1 MARKVMSDY
10 ALTHDEHGKI
20 LNEKIFPRSGLLQKT
35 SFDHPNAII
44 LAGQPGAGK
53 GGLAK
58 VAQLELIGDVV
69 KIDPDE
75 LRDFHPQVRA
85 IRNAHPYTW
94 SGYTHPD
101 ASQWADELLQATIE
115 GRKNLIFDTTLSNGQ
130 WSSELIKDLQSRGYH
145 VEVRAMAAHKLESEH
160 GVDARFAQQLDLE
173 GHGRYVPEGA
183 REAIYTK
190 LPISLDTVH
199 EQTSAPIRIFNRQG
213 AEVYDSRTDAR
224 PPGQVLEQARNAWF
238 KDPVATQ
245 KLRESWQQQAD
256 WHRDLPEHAQAIP
269 KSDPALR
276 AKLLAEHAELHVSD
290 GVNSRLE
297 GIATIDELVRPGAPP
312 ARVPVPEPE
321 IPGLRRAGMTAGLAG
336 LGVAAT
342 AYDASQTGERVGTL
356 LAQDNLTAARSEALH
371 FAARGTGGWA
381 GGAAAAA
388 VVGTTG
394 AGPVALVVA
403 DGYLFS
409 AAADKAATLWDNR
422 QIYTQTDK
430 QGVSWEFNGSQWLR
444 QEKADLQ
451 DDGVDTP
458 QKQGMFALPEKAREL
473 NYHASGEATEQALGK
488 VQPSNPYVQP
498 SSETDAAH
506 LYARDWRHDP
516 ASGQWSRMVAD
527 EVDRN
532 DRPIWTVDPA
542 STERNAAL
550 DQQAAQV
557 VDANIAR
564 GPAAIAATYQAAY
577 QRNGWGDF
585 GPVPAAVQT
594 ALNPDSLQAS
604 DGKQYQRDTQGQWRH
619 DGVAAEGNVPLEL
632 NATRERLQPALEQ
645 HAQALAQMP
654 ARQTPTPQQQDQ
666 ANTEATYAAY
676 GVAPNGQTADA
687 IQLAV
692 QRTREA
698 NGIDAATSSL
708 ALERDAT
715 GQYSVDSPIQHL
727 SRGADG
733 LVRVAATTS
742 TADIH
747 QALGEVQ
754 SLRQEQPPSAGAP
767 DLRIDAQSPQ
777 ERDAYEQA
785 LREANR
791 QGVSTQ
797 EAQQVAS
804 FAATAVT
811 APHVDET
818 RAPQAAIDA
827 QRDRD
832 VARAAEQ
839 PAVAEAGTPAPVV
852 MPVPVNAPLP
862 EDVRPVAK
870 PAEPKP
876 EPVQQRKPQETQ
888 APEVASPPTAGAV
901 QPKAEAS
908 VPTAA
913 SASAP
918 SAGPASS
925 VSTSPDQAPT
935 QAAAPV
941 SPASHEV
948 EVLRLGDRGQEVEF
962 LQYRLQ
968 QVDARGP
975 NCQAVPQ
982 DGHYGPETEHAV
994 RQFQQDQGLP
1004 ATGVAGQDLDA
1015 ALSQAQS
1022 ARRDALKPTAPT
1034 LANGPVEQGSE
1045 QQARVGTPQ
1054 NDAPSAVPLQAEQQE
1069 AMQASSPAIPT
1080 QSEVPAQIVLPER
1093 QPAAY
1098 ASSPGLGGTTARSNA
1113 HEHDED
1119 RVEQARPF
1127 QDAAQQAFPSDHR
1140 DYALFSAIQAQLP
1153 KGTSDEKT
1161 AEVLHAVK
1169 ESGIER
1175 AAELRK
1181 VIIQDDV
1188 AFVFGKTPGFHSETS
1203 LNTPSPGI
1211 NETLQKTEALD
1222 QQRAQEMVQ
1231 FQREREEIDKNPT
1244 GPVMTLA
1251 ARSQQQGMSDA
1262 SSGDGGGGGGN
1273 G

>member
-1 MARKVMSDY
+1 MK
-10 ALTHDEHGKI
+10 
-20 LNEKIFPRSGLLQKT
+20 
-35 SFDHPNAII
+35 
-44 LAGQPGAGK
+44 
-53 GGLAK
+53 
-58 VAQLELIGDVV
+58 
-69 KIDPDE
+69 
-75 LRDFHPQVRA
+75 
-85 IRNAHPYTW
+85 
-94 SGYTHPD
+94 
-101 ASQWADELLQATIE
+101 
-115 GRKNLIFDTTLSNGQ
+115 
-130 WSSELIKDLQSRGYH
+130 
-145 VEVRAMAAHKLESEH
+145 
-160 GVDARFAQQLDLE
+160 
-173 GHGRYVPEGA
+173 
-183 REAIYTK
+183 
-190 LPISLDTVH
+190 
-199 EQTSAPIRIFNRQG
+199 
-213 AEVYDSRTDAR
+213 
-224 PPGQVLEQARNAWF
+224 PP
-238 KDPVATQ
+238 T
-245 KLRESWQQQAD
+245 
-256 WHRDLPEHAQAIP
+256 EHAQAGQE
-269 KSDPALR
+269 R
-276 AKLLAEHAELHVSD
+276 W
-290 GVNSRLE
+290 
-297 GIATIDELVRPGAPP
+297 DEWQGRNIQPM
-312 ARVPVPEPE
+312 PEPE

-371 FAARGTGGWA
+371 FSARGIGGWA
-381 GGAAAAA
+381 GGTAAAA

-409 AAADKAATLWDNR
+409 AAADKAVTLWDNR

-430 QGVSWEFNGSQWLR
+430 QGVSWEFNGNQWLR
-444 QEKADLQ
+444 QEKADLPN
-451 DDGVDTP
+451 DGVDAP
-458 QKQGMFALPEKAREL
+458 QKQAMFALPEKAREL
-473 NYHASGEATEQALGK
+473 NYHASSEATEQALGK

-498 SSETDAAH
+498 SSEADAAH

-527 EVDRN
+527 DVDRN
-532 DRPIWTVDPA
+532 DRPVWTVDPA
-542 STERNAAL
+542 SPERSAGL

-557 VDANIAR
+557 VDANIAH

-577 QRNGWGDF
+577 QRNGWDDF
-585 GPVPAAVQT
+585 GPVPSAVQA

-676 GVAPNGQTADA
+676 GVAPNAQAAGA

-708 ALERDAT
+708 ALQRDAT

-727 SRGADG
+727 RRDADG
-733 LVRVAATTS
+733 AVRVAATTS
-742 TADIH
+742 TDEIH

-797 EAQQVAS
+797 EAQQFAS
-804 FAATAVT
+804 FAATTVA
-811 APHVDET
+811 AARVDET
-818 RAPQAAIDA
+818 QAPQAAIDV

-832 VARAAEQ
+832 AARTPEV
-839 PAVAEAGTPAPVV
+839 PVVAETATPAPVM
-852 MPVPVNAPLP
+852 MPGPVNAQTREEPSQ
-862 EDVRPVAK
+862 VAK
-870 PAEPKP
+870 RAEPKP
-876 EPVQQRKPQETQ
+876 EPAPQREPQEDQ
-888 APEVASPPTAGAV
+888 ASEVAAPSTAVPV
-901 QPKAEAS
+901 QPKAEAF
-908 VPTAA
+908 VPTTAIA
-913 SASAP
+913 SAQSIG
-918 SAGPASS
+918 SASS
-925 VSTSPDQAPT
+925 AATPLDQKSP

-948 EVLRLGDRGQEVEF
+948 EGLRLGDRGQEVEF

-975 NCQAVPQ
+975 NGQAVPQ

-994 RQFQQDQGLP
+994 RQFQQDQGLL
-1004 ATGVAGQDLDA
+1004 ATGIAGQDLDE
-1015 ALSQAQS
+1015 ALSQAQN
-1022 ARRDALKPTAPT
+1022 ARREALKPTAS
-1034 LANGPVEQGSE
+1034 ASSNGPVEQGSE
-1045 QQARVGTPQ
+1045 QQAQGVASQ

-1069 AMQASSPAIPT
+1069 AMQATLPPTPTPTPT

-1093 QPAAY
+1093 TSSSY
-1098 ASSPGLGGTTARSNA
+1098 TSSPSFGGTGGRSDAGVN
-1113 HEHDED
+1113 DED
-1119 RVEQARPF
+1119 RVEQIRPS
-1127 QDAAQQAFPSDHR
+1127 QDVAQQAFPSDHR

-1153 KGTSDEKT
+1153 RGTSDEKT
-1161 AEVLHAVK
+1161 AEVLQAVK

-1175 AAELRK
+1175 ADELRK
-1181 VIIQDDV
+1181 VTIQDDV

-1231 FQREREEIDKNPT
+1231 FKRERDEIDKEPT

-1251 ARSQQQGMSDA
+1251 ARSQQQTMSEAPA
-1262 SSGDGGGGGGN
+1262 SDGGG
-1273 G
+1273 

>member
-1 MARKVMSDY
+1 MADESDVLPKGIHEQILREQI
-10 ALTHDEHGKI
+10 LTAPDFINSTAQQQPKAVI
-20 LNEKIFPRSGLLQKT
+20 LG
-35 SFDHPNAII
+35 
-44 LAGQPGAGK
+44 GQPGAGK
-53 GGLAK
+53 GGL
-58 VAQLELIGDVV
+58 VAQAKAELDQNAVT
-69 KIDPDE
+69 IDPDE
-75 LRDFHPQVRA
+75 LRRYHPRVADFR
-85 IRNAHPYTW
+85 RENPYEW
-94 SGYTHPD
+94 SGRTHKD
-101 ASQWADELLQATIE
+101 ASSWADELRMAATAE
-115 GRKNLIFDTTLSNGQ
+115 KKNLIFDTTLSDGK
-130 WSSELIKDLQSRGYH
+130 WASETLIKGLQEQGYE
-145 VEVRAMAAHKLESEH
+145 VEVRAVASPKLESEH
-160 GVDARFAQQLDLE
+160 GVDERFTANTDRQ
-173 GHGRYVPEGA
+173 GYGRHVPEGA
-183 REAIYTK
+183 RDAIYGK
-190 LPISLDTVH
+190 LPVSLDTIHTNSNV
-199 EQTSAPIRIFNRQG
+199 PIRIFNREG
-213 AEVYDSRTDAR
+213 IELYDSRTDAR
-224 PPGQVLEQARNAWF
+224 MPGQAMEEARNARL
-238 KDPVATQ
+238 KDPAFTEH
-245 KLRESWQQQAD
+245 LREAWQKQVD
-256 WHRDLPEHAQAIP
+256 WHRDLPEHVQAIP
-269 KSDPALR
+269 KSDPAVQ
-276 AKLLAEHAELHVSD
+276 AKLLEEHAKLRVSD
-290 GVNSRLE
+290 VVASRME

-312 ARVPVPEPE
+312 ARVPVPELE

-342 AYDASQTGERVGTL
+342 AYDASQAGERVGTL

-371 FAARGTGGWA
+371 FAARGAGGWA
-381 GGAAAAA
+381 GGAATAA

-409 AAADKAATLWDNR
+409 AAADKAVTLWDNR
-422 QIYTQTDK
+422 HIYTQTDK

-451 DDGVDTP
+451 NDGADTP
-458 QKQGMFALPEKAREL
+458 QKQGMFALPERAREL
-473 NYHASGEATEQALGK
+473 NYHASSEATEQALGK
-488 VQPSNPYVQP
+488 AQPSNPYVQP
-498 SSETDAAH
+498 SSDADAAH

-516 ASGQWSRMVAD
+516 ASGQWSRMIAD

-532 DRPIWTVDPA
+532 DRPVWTVDPA
-542 STERNAAL
+542 SPERSAAL
-550 DQQAAQV
+550 NQQAAQV

-577 QRNGWGDF
+577 QRNGWDDF
-585 GPVPAAVQT
+585 GPLPAAVQA

-645 HAQALAQMP
+645 HAQAMAQMP
-654 ARQTPTPQQQDQ
+654 ARQTPTLQQQDQ

-676 GVAPNGQTADA
+676 GVAPNAQTAGA

-692 QRTREA
+692 QKTREA

-733 LVRVAATTS
+733 VVRVAATTS
-742 TADIH
+742 TDEIH

-754 SLRQEQPPSAGAP
+754 SLRQEQPPSTGAP
-767 DLRIDAQSPQ
+767 ELRIDAQSPQ

-804 FAATAVT
+804 FAATTVT
-811 APHVDET
+811 APRVDESQ
-818 RAPQAAIDA
+818 APQAAIDV

-832 VARAAEQ
+832 VARTPDAPAAAAEM
-839 PAVAEAGTPAPVV
+839 ATPAPVV
-852 MPVPVNAPLP
+852 MPASVNAPLP

-876 EPVQQRKPQETQ
+876 ESVPQRESEETRT
-888 APEVASPPTAGAV
+888 PEVAAPSAADAV
-901 QPKAEAS
+901 KPKAEA
-908 VPTAA
+908 VGPPTA
-913 SASAP
+913 SGSAP
-918 SAGPASS
+918 SVGSPSS
-925 VSTSPDQAPT
+925 ALTSREETPT
-935 QAAAPV
+935 QATVPTPP
-941 SPASHEV
+941 SFQEV
-948 EVLRLGDRGQEVEF
+948 EGLRLGDRGQEVEF

-975 NCQAVPQ
+975 DGQAVPQ

-1015 ALSQAQS
+1015 ALSQAQHT
-1022 ARRDALKPTAPT
+1022 RREALKPTAPAS
-1034 LANGPVEQGSE
+1034 ANGAVEQGSE
-1045 QQARVGTPQ
+1045 QQARVVTPQ
-1054 NDAPSAVPLQAEQQE
+1054 NEAPSAVPLQATQPEV
-1069 AMQASSPAIPT
+1069 AQATLPATPT
-1080 QSEVPAQIVLPER
+1080 QSEMPAQIVLPER
-1093 QPAAY
+1093 TTSSY
-1098 ASSPGLGGTTARSNA
+1098 VSSPSFGGAGGRPSPGMN
-1113 HEHDED
+1113 DED
-1119 RVEQARPF
+1119 RVEQARPS
-1127 QDAAQQAFPSDHR
+1127 QDVAQQAFPSDHR

-1161 AEVLHAVK
+1161 TEVLHAVK

-1175 AAELRK
+1175 ADQLRK
-1181 VIIQDDV
+1181 VTIQDDV
-1188 AFVFGKTPGFHSETS
+1188 AFVFGKTPGFHSEVA

-1211 NETLQKTEALD
+1211 KETLQKTEALD
-1222 QQRAQEMVQ
+1222 QQRTQEMVQ
-1231 FQREREEIDKNPT
+1231 FQRERGEIDKNPT

-1251 ARSQQQGMSDA
+1251 ARSQQQMMSDA
-1262 SSGDGGGGGGN
+1262 SSGDGGGG
-1273 G
+1273 

>member
-1 MARKVMSDY
+1 MADSTDELPKDIHEKVLREQILSSKNFTS
-10 ALTHDEHGKI
+10 AITHDQPK
-20 LNEKIFPRSGLLQKT
+20 
-35 SFDHPNAII
+35 AII

-53 GGLAK
+53 GGLVWGA
-58 VAQLELIGDVV
+58 LNELNGDAVT
-69 KIDPDE
+69 IDPDE
-75 LRDFHPQVRA
+75 LRLYHPRTDEFQ
-85 IRNAHPYTW
+85 RNNPYEW
-94 SGYTHPD
+94 SGRTHRD
-101 ASQWADELLQATIE
+101 ASAWADELRVAATAE
-115 GRKNLIFDTTLSNGQ
+115 KKNLIFDTTLSDGK
-130 WSSELIKDLQSRGYH
+130 WASETLIKGLQEQGYE
-145 VEVRAMAAHKLESEH
+145 VEVRAVASPKLESEH
-160 GVDARFAQQLDLE
+160 GVDSRFTANTDRQ
-173 GHGRYVPEGA
+173 GYGRHVPEGA
-183 REAIYTK
+183 RDAIYGK
-190 LPISLDTVH
+190 LPVSLDTIHANSNV
-199 EQTSAPIRIFNRQG
+199 PIRIFNREG
-213 AEVYDSRTDAR
+213 IELYDSRADAR
-224 PPGQVLEQARNAWF
+224 MPGQAMEEARNARL
-238 KDPVATQ
+238 KDPAFTEH
-245 KLRESWQQQAD
+245 LREAWQKQVD
-256 WHRDLPEHAQAIP
+256 WHRDLPDRVQEIP
-269 KSDPALR
+269 KSDPAVQ
-276 AKLLAEHAELHVSD
+276 AKLLEEHAKLRVSD
-290 GVNSRLE
+290 VVASRME

-342 AYDASQTGERVGTL
+342 AYDASQAGERVGTL

-371 FAARGTGGWA
+371 FAARGAGGWA

-498 SSETDAAH
+498 SSEADAAH

-516 ASGQWSRMVAD
+516 ASGQWSRMIAD
-527 EVDRN
+527 DVDRN

-542 STERNAAL
+542 SPERNAAL

-585 GPVPAAVQT
+585 GPVPAAVQA

-676 GVAPNGQTADA
+676 GVAPNAKTAGA

-742 TADIH
+742 TDEIH

-767 DLRIDAQSPQ
+767 ELRIDAQSPQ

-797 EAQQVAS
+797 EAQQVAG
-804 FAATAVT
+804 FAATTVT

-818 RAPQAAIDA
+818 QAPQAAIDV

-832 VARAAEQ
+832 VARTPDA
-839 PAVAEAGTPAPVV
+839 PAVAETATPAPVV
-852 MPVPVNAPLP
+852 MPASVNAPLP

-870 PAEPKP
+870 SAEPKP
-876 EPVQQRKPQETQ
+876 EPVPQREPQETRT
-888 APEVASPPTAGAV
+888 PEVAAPPTAGAV
-901 QPKAEAS
+901 QPKAEAVAPPS
-908 VPTAA
+908 A
-913 SASAP
+913 SASVP
-918 SAGPASS
+918 SVGSAASTL
-925 VSTSPDQAPT
+925 TSREEAST
-935 QAAAPV
+935 QATVPTT
-941 SPASHEV
+941 PALSEV
-948 EVLRLGDRGQEVEF
+948 EGLRLGDQGQEVEF

-975 NCQAVPQ
+975 NGQAVPQ

-1004 ATGVAGQDLDA
+1004 ATGVAGPDLDA

-1045 QQARVGTPQ
+1045 QQARVVTPQ
-1054 NDAPSAVPLQAEQQE
+1054 NNAPSAVPLQAVQQE
-1069 AMQASSPAIPT
+1069 AMQASSPAIPM

-1098 ASSPGLGGTTARSNA
+1098 ASSPGFGGTTARSNA

-1119 RVEQARPF
+1119 RVEQARPL

-1211 NETLQKTEALD
+1211 NETLQKTEAMD

-1251 ARSQQQGMSDA
+1251 AHSQQQAMSG
-1262 SSGDGGGGGGN
+1262 GDGGGGDGG

>member
-1 MARKVMSDY
+1 MNGSISAQDAIDRIRQNPGDYQTPESLRSLAAQVDANASGKVTVLYSGPAAKDIWSTDVIGSMIDSGEDIRVIDKSQASKFLNSREFY
-10 ALTHDEHGKI
+10 TALADIYEI
-20 LNEKIFPRSGLLQKT
+20 SPRELIEGSHRGPATEWLYHPTQGPWADASGRFADAT
-35 SFDHPNAII
+35 VGEVHAIVGDAQPSRVFGEIEVPRI
-44 LAGQPGAGK
+44 LANPNVTSIEGLPREALVGVKDRLGQQA
-53 GGLAK
+53 AF
-58 VAQLELIGDVV
+58 ELIVARAREHEGM
-69 KIDPDE
+69 
-75 LRDFHPQVRA
+75 LRIPATD
-85 IRNAHPYTW
+85 
-94 SGYTHPD
+94 D
-101 ASQWADELLQATIE
+101 ALRENKVLRLDNREYFRGTAIE
-115 GRKNLIFDTTLSNGQ
+115 GTSRALDQSTLPLSQ
-130 WSSELIKDLQSRGYH
+130 RMK
-145 VEVRAMAAHKLESEH
+145 
-160 GVDARFAQQLDLE
+160 
-173 GHGRYVPEGA
+173 
-183 REAIYTK
+183 
-190 LPISLDTVH
+190 
-199 EQTSAPIRIFNRQG
+199 
-213 AEVYDSRTDAR
+213 
-224 PPGQVLEQARNAWF
+224 PP
-238 KDPVATQ
+238 T
-245 KLRESWQQQAD
+245 
-256 WHRDLPEHAQAIP
+256 EHAQAGQQ
-269 KSDPALR
+269 R
-276 AKLLAEHAELHVSD
+276 W
-290 GVNSRLE
+290 
-297 GIATIDELVRPGAPP
+297 DEWQGRNIQTT
-312 ARVPVPEPE
+312 PEPE

-371 FAARGTGGWA
+371 FGARGVGGWA

-409 AAADKAATLWDNR
+409 AAADKAVTLWDNR

-430 QGVSWEFNGSQWLR
+430 EGVSWEFNGNQWLR
-444 QEKADLQ
+444 QEKADLPS
-451 DDGVDTP
+451 DGVDAP
-458 QKQGMFALPEKAREL
+458 QKQAMFALPEKAREL
-473 NYHASGEATEQALGK
+473 NYHASSEATEQALGK

-498 SSETDAAH
+498 SSEADAAH

-516 ASGQWSRMVAD
+516 ASGQWSRMIAD
-527 EVDRN
+527 DVDRN
-532 DRPIWTVDPA
+532 DRPVWTVDPA
-542 STERNAAL
+542 SPERSAAL

-557 VDANIAR
+557 VEANIAR
-564 GPAAIAATYQAAY
+564 GPAAIAATYQAAH
-577 QRNGWGDF
+577 QRNGWEDF

-666 ANTEATYAAY
+666 VNTEATYAAY
-676 GVAPNGQTADA
+676 GVAPNAQTADA

-692 QRTREA
+692 QRTRDA

-727 SRGADG
+727 RRDADG
-733 LVRVAATTS
+733 AVRVAATTS
-742 TADIH
+742 ADEIH
-747 QALGEVQ
+747 QAIGEVHL
-754 SLRQEQPPSAGAP
+754 LRQEQPPSAGAP
-767 DLRIDAQSPQ
+767 ELRIDAQSPQ

-804 FAATAVT
+804 FAATTVT

-818 RAPQAAIDA
+818 QAPQAAIDA
-827 QRDRD
+827 QRDRN
-832 VARAAEQ
+832 VAYTPEVPVVVETA
-839 PAVAEAGTPAPVV
+839 TPAPVV
-852 MPVPVNAPLP
+852 MPASANAPSP

-870 PAEPKP
+870 PAESKP
-876 EPVQQRKPQETQ
+876 EPVPQREPQEIRT
-888 APEVASPPTAGAV
+888 PEVAAPPTAGAV
-901 QPKAEAS
+901 QPKAETVGPALAS
-908 VPTAA
+908 V
-913 SASAP
+913 SAP

-925 VSTSPDQAPT
+925 TSTAPDQAPT

-948 EVLRLGDRGQEVEF
+948 EGLRLGDRGQEVEF

-975 NCQAVPQ
+975 DGQAVPQ

-994 RQFQQDQGLP
+994 RQFQQDQGVP
-1004 ATGVAGQDLDA
+1004 ATGIAGQDLDA

-1022 ARRDALKPTAPT
+1022 ARRDALKPTAPAS
-1034 LANGPVEQGSE
+1034 ANGPVEQGSE
-1045 QQARVGTPQ
+1045 QQAQGVAPQ
-1054 NDAPSAVPLQAEQQE
+1054 NGAPSAVPLQAEQQE
-1069 AMQASSPAIPT
+1069 AVRAPSPAIPT

-1098 ASSPGLGGTTARSNA
+1098 ASSPGFGGTTARSNA

-1119 RVEQARPF
+1119 RVEQARPL

-1140 DYALFSAIQAQLP
+1140 DYALFSAIQARLP

-1175 AAELRK
+1175 ADELRK
-1181 VIIQDDV
+1181 VTIQDDV

-1211 NETLQKTEALD
+1211 NDTLQKTEALD
-1222 QQRAQEMVQ
+1222 QQRAQEMAQ
-1231 FQREREEIDKNPT
+1231 FQREREEIDKSPN
-1244 GPVMTLA
+1244 GPVMTMA
-1251 ARSQQQGMSDA
+1251 ARSQQQAMSDT
-1262 SSGDGGGGGGN
+1262 SSGDGGGG
-1273 G
+1273 

>member
-1 MARKVMSDY
+1 MNGSISAQDAIDRIRQNPGDYQTPESLRSLAAQVDANASGKVTVLYSGPAAKDIWSTDVIGSMIESGEDIRVIDKSQASKFLNSREFY
-10 ALTHDEHGKI
+10 TALADIYEI
-20 LNEKIFPRSGLLQKT
+20 SPRELIDGSHRGPATEWLYHPTQGPWADASGRFADAT
-35 SFDHPNAII
+35 VGEVHAIVGDAQPSRVFGEIEVPRI
-44 LAGQPGAGK
+44 LANPNVSSIEGLPREALAGVKDRLGQQA
-53 GGLAK
+53 AF
-58 VAQLELIGDVV
+58 ELIVARAREHEGM
-69 KIDPDE
+69 
-75 LRDFHPQVRA
+75 LRIPASD
-85 IRNAHPYTW
+85 
-94 SGYTHPD
+94 D
-101 ASQWADELLQATIE
+101 ALRENKVLRLDNREYFRGTAIE
-115 GRKNLIFDTTLSNGQ
+115 GTSKALDQSTLPLSQ
-130 WSSELIKDLQSRGYH
+130 RMS
-145 VEVRAMAAHKLESEH
+145 
-160 GVDARFAQQLDLE
+160 
-173 GHGRYVPEGA
+173 
-183 REAIYTK
+183 
-190 LPISLDTVH
+190 
-199 EQTSAPIRIFNRQG
+199 
-213 AEVYDSRTDAR
+213 
-224 PPGQVLEQARNAWF
+224 PP
-238 KDPVATQ
+238 T
-245 KLRESWQQQAD
+245 
-256 WHRDLPEHAQAIP
+256 EHAQAGQQ
-269 KSDPALR
+269 R
-276 AKLLAEHAELHVSD
+276 W
-290 GVNSRLE
+290 
-297 GIATIDELVRPGAPP
+297 DEWQGRNIQTT
-312 ARVPVPEPE
+312 PEPE

-371 FAARGTGGWA
+371 FAARGAGGWA
-381 GGAAAAA
+381 GGAATAA

-409 AAADKAATLWDNR
+409 AAADKAVTLWDNR

-451 DDGVDTP
+451 NDGADTP

-473 NYHASGEATEQALGK
+473 NYHASSEATEQALGK

-498 SSETDAAH
+498 SSEADAAH

-516 ASGQWSRMVAD
+516 ASGQWSRMIAD

-532 DRPIWTVDPA
+532 DRPVWTVDPA
-542 STERNAAL
+542 SPERSAAL

-577 QRNGWGDF
+577 QRNGWDDF
-585 GPVPAAVQT
+585 GPVPAAVQA
-594 ALNPDSLQAS
+594 ALNPDSQQAS
-604 DGKQYQRDTQGQWRH
+604 DGKQYQRDTQGQWQH

-645 HAQALAQMP
+645 HAQAMAQMP
-654 ARQTPTPQQQDQ
+654 ARQTPTAQQQDQ

-676 GVAPNGQTADA
+676 GVAPNAQTAGA

-727 SRGADG
+727 SRDADG
-733 LVRVAATTS
+733 VVRVAATTS
-742 TADIH
+742 TDEIH
-747 QALGEVQ
+747 QALGQVQ
-754 SLRQEQPPSAGAP
+754 SVRQEQPPSTGAP
-767 DLRIDAQSPQ
+767 ELRIDAQSPQ

-804 FAATAVT
+804 FAATTVT
-811 APHVDET
+811 APHVDNT
-818 RAPQAAIDA
+818 QAPQAAIDV

-832 VARAAEQ
+832 VAHTTDA
-839 PAVAEAGTPAPVV
+839 PAVAETATPAPVV
-852 MPVPVNAPLP
+852 MPASVNAPLP

-870 PAEPKP
+870 PTEPKP
-876 EPVQQRKPQETQ
+876 ESVPQRESQETRT
-888 APEVASPPTAGAV
+888 PEVAAPSAAGAV
-901 QPKAEAS
+901 QPKAEA
-908 VPTAA
+908 VAPA

-918 SAGPASS
+918 APSVGSPSSAL
-925 VSTSPDQAPT
+925 TSREETPT
-935 QAAAPV
+935 QATVPTP
-941 SPASHEV
+941 SASAEV
-948 EVLRLGDRGQEVEF
+948 EGLRLGDRGQEVEF

-975 NCQAVPQ
+975 NGQAVPQ

-994 RQFQQDQGLP
+994 RQFQQEQGLP

-1015 ALSQAQS
+1015 ALSQSQH
-1022 ARRDALKPTAPT
+1022 ARREALKPTAPAS
-1034 LANGPVEQGSE
+1034 ANGAVEQGSE
-1045 QQARVGTPQ
+1045 QQARVVTPQ
-1054 NDAPSAVPLQAEQQE
+1054 NEAPSAVPLQATQPEV
-1069 AMQASSPAIPT
+1069 AQATLPATPT
-1080 QSEVPAQIVLPER
+1080 QSEMPAPIVLPER
-1093 QPAAY
+1093 TTSSY
-1098 ASSPGLGGTTARSNA
+1098 VSSPSFGGAGGRPSPGMN
-1113 HEHDED
+1113 DED
-1119 RVEQARPF
+1119 RVEQARPS
-1127 QDAAQQAFPSDHR
+1127 QDVAQQAFPSDHR

-1161 AEVLHAVK
+1161 TEVLHAVK

-1175 AAELRK
+1175 ADQLRK
-1181 VIIQDDV
+1181 VTIQDDV
-1188 AFVFGKTPGFHSETS
+1188 AFVFGKTPGFHSEVA

-1211 NETLQKTEALD
+1211 KETLQKTEALD
-1222 QQRAQEMVQ
+1222 QQRAQEMAQ
-1231 FQREREEIDKNPT
+1231 FLREREEIDKNPT

-1251 ARSQQQGMSDA
+1251 AHSQQQAISDA
-1262 SSGDGGGGGGN
+1262 SSGGGDGGGG
-1273 G
+1273 

>member
-1 MARKVMSDY
+1 MK
-10 ALTHDEHGKI
+10 
-20 LNEKIFPRSGLLQKT
+20 
-35 SFDHPNAII
+35 
-44 LAGQPGAGK
+44 
-53 GGLAK
+53 
-58 VAQLELIGDVV
+58 
-69 KIDPDE
+69 
-75 LRDFHPQVRA
+75 
-85 IRNAHPYTW
+85 
-94 SGYTHPD
+94 
-101 ASQWADELLQATIE
+101 
-115 GRKNLIFDTTLSNGQ
+115 
-130 WSSELIKDLQSRGYH
+130 
-145 VEVRAMAAHKLESEH
+145 
-160 GVDARFAQQLDLE
+160 
-173 GHGRYVPEGA
+173 
-183 REAIYTK
+183 
-190 LPISLDTVH
+190 
-199 EQTSAPIRIFNRQG
+199 
-213 AEVYDSRTDAR
+213 
-224 PPGQVLEQARNAWF
+224 PP
-238 KDPVATQ
+238 T
-245 KLRESWQQQAD
+245 
-256 WHRDLPEHAQAIP
+256 EHAQAGQQ
-269 KSDPALR
+269 R
-276 AKLLAEHAELHVSD
+276 W
-290 GVNSRLE
+290 
-297 GIATIDELVRPGAPP
+297 DEWQGRNIQTT
-312 ARVPVPEPE
+312 PEPE

-356 LAQDNLTAARSEALH
+356 LAQDNLIAARSEALH
-371 FAARGTGGWA
+371 FAARGAGGWA

-388 VVGTTG
+388 VVDTSG

-409 AAADKAATLWDNR
+409 AAAEKAVTLWDNR

-451 DDGVDTP
+451 NGGADTP

-473 NYHASGEATEQALGK
+473 NYHASSEATEQALGK

-498 SSETDAAH
+498 SSDADAAH

-516 ASGQWSRMVAD
+516 ASGQWSRMIAD

-532 DRPIWTVDPA
+532 DRPVWTVDPA
-542 STERNAAL
+542 SPERSAAL
-550 DQQAAQV
+550 NQQAAQV

-577 QRNGWGDF
+577 RRNGWDDF

-604 DGKQYQRDTQGQWRH
+604 DGKQYQRDIQGQWRH
-619 DGVAAEGNVPLEL
+619 DGIAAEGNVPLEL

-645 HAQALAQMP
+645 HAQAMAQMP
-654 ARQTPTPQQQDQ
+654 ARQTPTAQQQDQ

-676 GVAPNGQTADA
+676 GVAPNAQNAGA

-733 LVRVAATTS
+733 VVRVAATTS
-742 TADIH
+742 TDEIH
-747 QALGEVQ
+747 QALGQVQ
-754 SLRQEQPPSAGAP
+754 SVRQEQPPSTGAP
-767 DLRIDAQSPQ
+767 ELRIDAQSPQ
-777 ERDAYEQA
+777 ERDAYDQA

-811 APHVDET
+811 APRVDENQ
-818 RAPQAAIDA
+818 APQAAIDA

-832 VARAAEQ
+832 IARAAEQ
-839 PAVAEAGTPAPVV
+839 PTVAEVGTHAPVATPAS
-852 MPVPVNAPLP
+852 VNAQTQEEPSQ
-862 EDVRPVAK
+862 VAK
-870 PAEPKP
+870 PAEPRP
-876 EPVQQRKPQETQ
+876 EPIPQRESQETRT
-888 APEVASPPTAGAV
+888 PEVAAPPTAGAV
-901 QPKAEAS
+901 RPKAEA
-908 VPTAA
+908 VDPPTA

-918 SAGPASS
+918 SVGSPSSALTSREEAS
-925 VSTSPDQAPT
+925 T
-935 QAAAPV
+935 QAIVPTTP
-941 SPASHEV
+941 SSHEV
-948 EVLRLGDRGQEVEF
+948 EGLRLGDRGQEVEF

-975 NCQAVPQ
+975 NGQAVPQ

-1004 ATGVAGQDLDA
+1004 ATGVAGPDLDE
-1015 ALSQAQS
+1015 ALSQAQH
-1022 ARRDALKPTAPT
+1022 ARRDALKPTEPT
-1034 LANGPVEQGSE
+1034 SANAAVEQGGE
-1045 QQARVGTPQ
+1045 QQAQGVAPQ

-1069 AMQASSPAIPT
+1069 AVRAPSPATAT
-1080 QSEVPAQIVLPER
+1080 QSEMPAQIVLPER
-1093 QPAAY
+1093 TSSSY
-1098 ASSPGLGGTTARSNA
+1098 ASSLGFDGTGGRSNA
-1113 HEHDED
+1113 AVNEED
-1119 RVEQARPF
+1119 RVEQVGPS
-1127 QDAAQQAFPSDHR
+1127 QDKAQQAFPSNHR

-1175 AAELRK
+1175 ADQLRK
-1181 VIIQDDV
+1181 VTIQDDV
-1188 AFVFGKTPGFHSETS
+1188 AFVFGKTPGFHSKTA

-1211 NETLQKTEALD
+1211 NETLQKAEALD
-1222 QQRAQEMVQ
+1222 QQRTQEMAQ

-1251 ARSQQQGMSDA
+1251 AHSQQKMMADA
-1262 SSGDGGGGGGN
+1262 SSGDGGGG
-1273 G
+1273 

>member
-1 MARKVMSDY
+1 MNEKESRLDNV
-10 ALTHDEHGKI
+10 EHRRLFEQKI
-20 LNEKIFPRSGLLQKT
+20 LDDAALETKT
-35 SFDHPNAII
+35 SFEHPKAII
-44 LAGQPGAGK
+44 LAGQPGSGK
-53 GGLAK
+53 GSLARAAD
-58 VAQLELIGDVV
+58 VELGRDVV
-69 KIDPDE
+69 LIDPDE
-75 LRDFHPQVRA
+75 LRNAHPEVSA
-85 IRNAHPYTW
+85 LRNAHPYTW

-101 ASQWADELLQATIE
+101 ASQWADELLQVTIE
-115 GRKNLIFDTTLSNGQ
+115 GKKNLIFDTTLSNGQ
-130 WSSELIKDLQSRGYH
+130 WSAELIKDLQSRGYD

-160 GVDARFAQQLDLE
+160 GVDSRFSQQLDRE
-173 GHGRYVPEGA
+173 GYGRYVPESH
-183 REAIYTK
+183 REVVYTR

-199 EQTSAPIRIFNRQG
+199 AQTTAPVRIFNRQG

-224 PPGQVLEQARNAWF
+224 PPGQALEAARNAWF
-238 KDPVATQ
+238 KDPAVTQ
-245 KLRESWQQQAD
+245 VLRESWQQQVD
-256 WHRDLPEHAQAIP
+256 WHRDLPAHVQDIP
-269 KSDPALR
+269 NAAPAVQEQV
-276 AKLLAEHAELHVSD
+276 LAEHAELHVSD

-312 ARVPVPEPE
+312 ARVPVPETE

-371 FAARGTGGWA
+371 FAARGAGGWA

-409 AAADKAATLWDNR
+409 AAADKAMTLWDNR

-444 QEKADLQ
+444 QEKADLPN
-451 DDGVDTP
+451 DGVDAS
-458 QKQGMFALPEKAREL
+458 QKQAMFALPEKAREL

-498 SSETDAAH
+498 SSEADAAH

-527 EVDRN
+527 DLDRN

-542 STERNAAL
+542 GPERSAAL
-550 DQQAAQV
+550 DQQAAEV

-564 GPAAIAATYQAAY
+564 GPAAIAATYQAAH
-577 QRNGWGDF
+577 QRNGWDDF
-585 GPVPAAVQT
+585 GPVPSAVQA

-604 DGKQYQRDTQGQWRH
+604 DRKQYQRDTQDQWRH
-619 DGVAAEGNVPLEL
+619 DGVAAEGNVPSEL

-666 ANTEATYAAY
+666 ANTEAAYAAY
-676 GVAPNGQTADA
+676 GVAPNAQTASA

-692 QRTREA
+692 QKTREA
-698 NGIDAATSSL
+698 NGIDAVTSSL

-727 SRGADG
+727 RRDADG
-733 LVRVAATTS
+733 AVRVAATTS
-742 TADIH
+742 TDEIH

-797 EAQQVAS
+797 EAQQFAS
-804 FAATAVT
+804 FAATTVT
-811 APHVDET
+811 AARVDET
-818 RAPQAAIDA
+818 QAPQAAIDV

-832 VARAAEQ
+832 VAHTPEV
-839 PAVAEAGTPAPVV
+839 PVVAETATQVPVATPAPVNMQV
-852 MPVPVNAPLP
+852 REEP
-862 EDVRPVAK
+862 RPVAN

-876 EPVQQRKPQETQ
+876 EPVPQREPQETQ
-888 APEVASPPTAGAV
+888 PPVVAAPSTVSAV
-901 QPKAEAS
+901 QPKAEAT
-908 VPTAA
+908 VPALA

-925 VSTSPDQAPT
+925 ASTSADQAPT

-948 EVLRLGDRGQEVEF
+948 EGLRLGDRGQEVEF
-962 LQYRLQ
+962 LQYRLL

-975 NCQAVPQ
+975 NGQAVPQ

-1004 ATGVAGQDLDA
+1004 ATGVAGPDLDE
-1015 ALSQAQS
+1015 ALSQAQH
-1022 ARRDALKPTAPT
+1022 ARREALKPTAPAS
-1034 LANGPVEQGSE
+1034 ANGPVEQGSE

-1069 AMQASSPAIPT
+1069 AMQATLPPT
-1080 QSEVPAQIVLPER
+1080 PTPTPTPTPSEVPAQIVLPER
-1093 QPAAY
+1093 TSSSY
-1098 ASSPGLGGTTARSNA
+1098 ASSPSFGGTGGRSNA
-1113 HEHDED
+1113 GVNDED
-1119 RVEQARPF
+1119 RVEQIRPS
-1127 QDAAQQAFPSDHR
+1127 QDVDQQAFPSDHR

-1153 KGTSDEKT
+1153 RGTSDEKT
-1161 AEVLHAVK
+1161 AEVLQAVK

-1175 AAELRK
+1175 ADELRK
-1181 VIIQDDV
+1181 VTIQDDV
-1188 AFVFGKTPGFHSETS
+1188 AFVFGKTPGFHSETA
-1203 LNTPSPGI
+1203 LNTPSPGMT
-1211 NETLQKTEALD
+1211 ETLQKTEALD

-1231 FQREREEIDKNPT
+1231 FKREREEIDKEPT

-1251 ARSQQQGMSDA
+1251 ARSQQQAMSEAPA
-1262 SSGDGGGGGGN
+1262 SDGGA
-1273 G
+1273 

>member
-1 MARKVMSDY
+1 MNSTAQQQPKAV
-10 ALTHDEHGKI
+10 I
-20 LNEKIFPRSGLLQKT
+20 LG
-35 SFDHPNAII
+35 
-44 LAGQPGAGK
+44 GQPGAGK
-53 GGLAK
+53 GGL
-58 VAQLELIGDVV
+58 VAQAKAELDQNAVT
-69 KIDPDE
+69 IDPDE
-75 LRDFHPQVRA
+75 LRRYHPRVADFR
-85 IRNAHPYTW
+85 RENPYEW
-94 SGYTHPD
+94 SGRTHKD
-101 ASQWADELLQATIE
+101 ASSWADELRMAATAE
-115 GRKNLIFDTTLSNGQ
+115 KKNLIFDTTLSDGK
-130 WSSELIKDLQSRGYH
+130 WASETLIKGLQEQGYE
-145 VEVRAMAAHKLESEH
+145 VEVRAVASPKLESEH
-160 GVDARFAQQLDLE
+160 GVDERFTANTDKQ
-173 GHGRYVPEGA
+173 GYGRHVPEGA
-183 REAIYTK
+183 RDAIYGK
-190 LPISLDTVH
+190 LPVSLDTIHTNSNV
-199 EQTSAPIRIFNRQG
+199 PIRIFNREG
-213 AEVYDSRTDAR
+213 IELYDSRTDAR
-224 PPGQVLEQARNAWF
+224 MPGQAMEEARNARL
-238 KDPVATQ
+238 KDPAFTEHLRDAWQ
-245 KLRESWQQQAD
+245 KQVD

-269 KSDPALR
+269 KSDPAVQ
-276 AKLLAEHAELHVSD
+276 AKLLEEHAKLRVSD
-290 GVNSRLE
+290 VVASRME

-371 FAARGTGGWA
+371 FGARGVGGWA
-381 GGAAAAA
+381 GGAATAA

-409 AAADKAATLWDNR
+409 AAADKAATLWDNH

-430 QGVSWEFNGSQWLR
+430 QGVSWESNGSQWLR

-451 DDGVDTP
+451 NDGADTP

-473 NYHASGEATEQALGK
+473 NYHASREATEQALGK

-498 SSETDAAH
+498 SSEADAAH
-506 LYARDWRHDP
+506 LYTRDWRHDP
-516 ASGQWSRMVAD
+516 ASGQWSRMIAD

-532 DRPIWTVDPA
+532 DRPVWTVDPA
-542 STERNAAL
+542 SPERSAAL

-577 QRNGWGDF
+577 QRNGWDDF
-585 GPVPAAVQT
+585 GPVPAAVQA

-645 HAQALAQMP
+645 HAQAMAQMP
-654 ARQTPTPQQQDQ
+654 ARQTPTLQQQDQ

-676 GVAPNGQTADA
+676 GVAPNAQTAGA

-698 NGIDAATSSL
+698 SGIDAATSSL
-708 ALERDAT
+708 ALERDAS

-727 SRGADG
+727 SRDADG
-733 LVRVAATTS
+733 VVRVAATTS
-742 TADIH
+742 TDDIH
-747 QALGEVQ
+747 QALGQVQ
-754 SLRQEQPPSAGAP
+754 SVRQEQPPSTGAP
-767 DLRIDAQSPQ
+767 ELRIDAQSPQ
-777 ERDAYEQA
+777 ERDAYDQA
-785 LREANR
+785 LGEANR

-804 FAATAVT
+804 FAATTVT
-811 APHVDET
+811 APRVDESQ
-818 RAPQAAIDA
+818 APQAAIDV

-832 VARAAEQ
+832 AARAPEGPVVAAEM
-839 PAVAEAGTPAPVV
+839 ATPAPVV
-852 MPVPVNAPLP
+852 MPASVNAPLP

-876 EPVQQRKPQETQ
+876 EPFPQREPQETRT
-888 APEVASPPTAGAV
+888 AEVAAPLTAGAV
-901 QPKAEAS
+901 QPKAEA
-908 VPTAA
+908 VDPPTA

-918 SAGPASS
+918 SVGSPSS
-925 VSTSPDQAPT
+925 ASTSPDQAPT
-935 QAAAPV
+935 QAAAAIP
-941 SPASHEV
+941 PASSEV
-948 EVLRLGDRGQEVEF
+948 EGLRLGDRGQEVEF

-975 NCQAVPQ
+975 SGQAVPQ

-1004 ATGVAGQDLDA
+1004 ATGIAGQDLDA
-1015 ALSQAQS
+1015 ALSQAQHAS
-1022 ARRDALKPTAPT
+1022 RESLKPIAPT
-1034 LANGPVEQGSE
+1034 SVNAAVEGSE
-1045 QQARVGTPQ
+1045 QQAQGVTPR
-1054 NDAPSAVPLQAEQQE
+1054 NETPSAVPLQATQQE
-1069 AMQASSPAIPT
+1069 AVRAPSPAIPT
-1080 QSEVPAQIVLPER
+1080 QSEAPTQIVLPER
-1093 QPAAY
+1093 T
-1098 ASSPGLGGTTARSNA
+1098 SSSYTSLPGFGGAGGRSNPGMN
-1113 HEHDED
+1113 DED

-1127 QDAAQQAFPSDHR
+1127 QDVAQQAFPSNHR

-1175 AAELRK
+1175 ADELRK
-1181 VIIQDDV
+1181 VTIQDDV
-1188 AFVFGKTPGFHSETS
+1188 AFVFGKTPGFHSETA

-1211 NETLQKTEALD
+1211 KETLQKTEALD
-1222 QQRAQEMVQ
+1222 QQWAQEMVQ
-1231 FQREREEIDKNPT
+1231 FQRERGEIDKNPT

-1251 ARSQQQGMSDA
+1251 ARSQQQMMSDA
-1262 SSGDGGGGGGN
+1262 SSGDGGGG
-1273 G
+1273 

>member
-1 MARKVMSDY
+1 MK
-10 ALTHDEHGKI
+10 
-20 LNEKIFPRSGLLQKT
+20 
-35 SFDHPNAII
+35 
-44 LAGQPGAGK
+44 
-53 GGLAK
+53 
-58 VAQLELIGDVV
+58 
-69 KIDPDE
+69 
-75 LRDFHPQVRA
+75 
-85 IRNAHPYTW
+85 
-94 SGYTHPD
+94 
-101 ASQWADELLQATIE
+101 
-115 GRKNLIFDTTLSNGQ
+115 
-130 WSSELIKDLQSRGYH
+130 
-145 VEVRAMAAHKLESEH
+145 
-160 GVDARFAQQLDLE
+160 
-173 GHGRYVPEGA
+173 
-183 REAIYTK
+183 
-190 LPISLDTVH
+190 
-199 EQTSAPIRIFNRQG
+199 
-213 AEVYDSRTDAR
+213 
-224 PPGQVLEQARNAWF
+224 PP
-238 KDPVATQ
+238 T
-245 KLRESWQQQAD
+245 
-256 WHRDLPEHAQAIP
+256 EHAQAGQ
-269 KSDPALR
+269 AR
-276 AKLLAEHAELHVSD
+276 W
-290 GVNSRLE
+290 
-297 GIATIDELVRPGAPP
+297 DEWQGRNIQTT
-312 ARVPVPEPE
+312 PEPE

-342 AYDASQTGERVGTL
+342 AYDASQAGERVGTL

-371 FAARGTGGWA
+371 FAARGVGGWA

-409 AAADKAATLWDNR
+409 AAADKAVTLWDNR

-430 QGVSWEFNGSQWLR
+430 QGVSWEFNGSKWLR
-444 QEKADLQ
+444 QEKADLPN
-451 DDGVDTP
+451 DGVDAP
-458 QKQGMFALPEKAREL
+458 QKQAMFALPEKAREL
-473 NYHASGEATEQALGK
+473 NYHASSEATEQALGK

-498 SSETDAAH
+498 SSEADAAH

-532 DRPIWTVDPA
+532 DRPVWTVDPA
-542 STERNAAL
+542 SPERSAAL

-557 VDANIAR
+557 VDANIVR
-564 GPAAIAATYQAAY
+564 GPAAIAATYQAAH
-577 QRNGWGDF
+577 QRNGWEDF

-666 ANTEATYAAY
+666 VNTEATYAAY
-676 GVAPNGQTADA
+676 GVAPNAQTAGA

-727 SRGADG
+727 RRDADG
-733 LVRVAATTS
+733 AVRVAATTS

-797 EAQQVAS
+797 EAQQVAG
-804 FAATAVT
+804 FAATTVT

-818 RAPQAAIDA
+818 QAPQAAIDA

-832 VARAAEQ
+832 VARIPDA
-839 PAVAEAGTPAPVV
+839 PAVAETVTPAPVV
-852 MPVPVNAPLP
+852 MPASVSAPPP

-876 EPVQQRKPQETQ
+876 EPVAQREPQETRT
-888 APEVASPPTAGAV
+888 PEVAAPPTAGAV
-901 QPKAEAS
+901 QPKAEAW

-918 SAGPASS
+918 SAGPSS
-925 VSTSPDQAPT
+925 SASTSADQAPT
-935 QAAAPV
+935 QATVPTQP
-941 SPASHEV
+941 PASSEV
-948 EVLRLGDRGQEVEF
+948 EGLRLGDRGQEVEF

-975 NCQAVPQ
+975 NGQAVPQ

-1015 ALSQAQS
+1015 ALAQAQH
-1022 ARRDALKPTAPT
+1022 ARREALKPIEPSS
-1034 LANGPVEQGSE
+1034 ANAAMEQGGE
-1045 QQARVGTPQ
+1045 QQARVGMPQ

-1069 AMQASSPAIPT
+1069 AVRAPSPAIPT

-1093 QPAAY
+1093 TSSY
-1098 ASSPGLGGTTARSNA
+1098 ASSPGFGGTTARSNA

-1119 RVEQARPF
+1119 RVEQARPL

-1153 KGTSDEKT
+1153 RGTSDEKT

-1211 NETLQKTEALD
+1211 NETLQKTEAMD

-1251 ARSQQQGMSDA
+1251 AHSQQQAMSG
-1262 SSGDGGGGGGN
+1262 GDGGGGDGG

>member
-1 MARKVMSDY
+1 MTGIQDPLDLGQHEDIFRKQ
-10 ALTHDEHGKI
+10 I
-20 LNEKIFPRSGLLQKT
+20 LADLNFEELSSYESPR
-35 SFDHPNAII
+35 AII

-53 GGLAK
+53 GSLAR
-58 VAQLELIGDVV
+58 AASSDLHGDSI

-75 LRDFHPQVRA
+75 LRRYHPRIDDFRHENPFS
-85 IRNAHPYTW
+85 W
-94 SGYTHPD
+94 SSRTHSD
-101 ASQWADELLQATIE
+101 ASQWADELLAEATSSK
-115 GRKNLIFDTTLSNGQ
+115 KNIIFDTTLANGE
-130 WSSELIKDLQSRGYH
+130 WASKTLIKGLQDNGYE
-145 VEVRAMAAHKLESEH
+145 VEVRAVASPKLESEH
-160 GVDARFAQQLDLE
+160 GVDSRFTANIDRE
-173 GHGRYVPEGA
+173 GYGRYVPEGA
-183 REAIYTK
+183 RDAIFSRI
-190 LPISLDTVH
+190 PSSLDTIHAVNNV
-199 EQTSAPIRIFNRQG
+199 PIRIFNREG
-213 AEVYDSRTDAR
+213 IELYDSRTDAR
-224 PPGQVLEQARNAWF
+224 MPGQAMEEARNARL
-238 KDPVATQ
+238 KDPAFTEH
-245 KLRESWQQQAD
+245 LREAWQKQFD
-256 WHRDLPEHAQAIP
+256 WHRDLPEHVQQVP
-269 KSDPALR
+269 RSDPALQ
-276 AKLLAEHAELHVSD
+276 AKLLAEHAELHISD
-290 GVNSRLE
+290 GVNRRLE

-342 AYDASQTGERVGTL
+342 AYDASQAGERVGTL

-371 FAARGTGGWA
+371 FAARGVGGWA

-473 NYHASGEATEQALGK
+473 NYHASSEATEQALGK

-498 SSETDAAH
+498 SSEADAAH
-506 LYARDWRHDP
+506 LYTRDWRHDP

-542 STERNAAL
+542 SPERNAAL

-564 GPAAIAATYQAAY
+564 GPAAIAATYQAAH

-604 DGKQYQRDTQGQWRH
+604 DGKHYQRDTQGQWRH

-676 GVAPNGQTADA
+676 GVAPNAQTAGA

-742 TADIH
+742 TDEIH

-767 DLRIDAQSPQ
+767 ELRIDAQSPQ

-804 FAATAVT
+804 FAATTVT
-811 APHVDET
+811 AAHVDET
-818 RAPQAAIDA
+818 QAPQAAIDA

-832 VARAAEQ
+832 VARTPDA
-839 PAVAEAGTPAPVV
+839 PAVAETATPAPVV
-852 MPVPVNAPLP
+852 MPESVSAPLP

-876 EPVQQRKPQETQ
+876 EPVPQREPQETRT
-888 APEVASPPTAGAV
+888 PEVAAPPTAGAV

-918 SAGPASS
+918 SVGPASS
-925 VSTSPDQAPT
+925 ASTSADQAPT
-935 QAAAPV
+935 QATVPTPP
-941 SPASHEV
+941 PASSEV
-948 EVLRLGDRGQEVEF
+948 EGLRLGDRGQEVEF

-975 NCQAVPQ
+975 NGQAVPQ

-1004 ATGVAGQDLDA
+1004 ATGVAGPDLDA
-1015 ALSQAQS
+1015 ALSQTQH
-1022 ARRDALKPTAPT
+1022 ARREALKPIEPSS
-1034 LANGPVEQGSE
+1034 ANAAMEQGGE

-1069 AMQASSPAIPT
+1069 AVRAPSPAIPT

-1098 ASSPGLGGTTARSNA
+1098 ASSPGFGGTTARSNA

-1127 QDAAQQAFPSDHR
+1127 QDVTQQAFPSDHR

-1153 KGTSDEKT
+1153 RGTSDEKT

-1175 AAELRK
+1175 VDELRK

-1211 NETLQKTEALD
+1211 KEILQKTEAMD

-1231 FQREREEIDKNPT
+1231 FQREREEIDKSPT

-1251 ARSQQQGMSDA
+1251 AHSQQQAMSG
-1262 SSGDGGGGGGN
+1262 GDGGGG
-1273 G
+1273 

>member
-1 MARKVMSDY
+1 MTGIQDPLDLGQHEDIFRKQ
-10 ALTHDEHGKI
+10 I
-20 LNEKIFPRSGLLQKT
+20 LADLNFEGLSSYESPR
-35 SFDHPNAII
+35 AII

-53 GGLAK
+53 GSLAR
-58 VAQLELIGDVV
+58 AASSDLHGDSI

-75 LRDFHPQVRA
+75 LRRYHPR
-85 IRNAHPYTW
+85 IDEFRHENPFSW
-94 SGYTHPD
+94 SSRTHSD
-101 ASQWADELLQATIE
+101 ASQWADELLAEATSSK
-115 GRKNLIFDTTLSNGQ
+115 KNIVFDTTLANGE
-130 WSSELIKDLQSRGYH
+130 WASKTLIKGLQDNGYE
-145 VEVRAMAAHKLESEH
+145 VEVRAVASPKLESEH
-160 GVDARFAQQLDLE
+160 GVDSRFTANIDRE
-173 GHGRYVPEGA
+173 GYGRYVPEGA
-183 REAIYTK
+183 RDAIYGK
-190 LPISLDTVH
+190 LPVSLDTIHANSNV
-199 EQTSAPIRIFNRQG
+199 PIRIFNREG
-213 AEVYDSRTDAR
+213 VELYDSRTDAR
-224 PPGQVLEQARNAWF
+224 MPGQAMEEARNARLR
-238 KDPVATQ
+238 DPAFTEH
-245 KLRESWQQQAD
+245 LREAWQKQFD
-256 WHRDLPEHAQAIP
+256 WHRDLPEHVQEVP
-269 KSDPALR
+269 RSDPALQ

-371 FAARGTGGWA
+371 FAARGAGGWA

-473 NYHASGEATEQALGK
+473 NYHASSEATEQALGK

-498 SSETDAAH
+498 SSEADAAH

-542 STERNAAL
+542 SPERNAAL

-564 GPAAIAATYQAAY
+564 GPAAIAATYQAAH
-577 QRNGWGDF
+577 QRNGWDDF

-676 GVAPNGQTADA
+676 GVAPNAQTAGA

-692 QRTREA
+692 QKTREA

-727 SRGADG
+727 SRDADG
-733 LVRVAATTS
+733 AVRVAATTS

-754 SLRQEQPPSAGAP
+754 SLRQEQPPSANAP
-767 DLRIDAQSPQ
+767 ELRIDAQSPQ

-804 FAATAVT
+804 FAATTVT
-811 APHVDET
+811 AAHVDET
-818 RAPQAAIDA
+818 QAPQAAIDV

-832 VARAAEQ
+832 VARTPDA
-839 PAVAEAGTPAPVV
+839 PAVAETATPAPVV
-852 MPVPVNAPLP
+852 MPASTNAPSP

-888 APEVASPPTAGAV
+888 APEVAAPPTAGAV
-901 QPKAEAS
+901 QPKAEAW
-908 VPTAA
+908 VPTTANV
-913 SASAP
+913 SAP
-918 SAGPASS
+918 SVGSASS
-925 VSTSPDQAPT
+925 ASTSLDQAST
-935 QAAAPV
+935 QAAVPTQPT
-941 SPASHEV
+941 SSEV
-948 EVLRLGDRGQEVEF
+948 EGLRLGDRGQEVEF

-975 NCQAVPQ
+975 NGQAVPQ

-1004 ATGVAGQDLDA
+1004 ATGVAGPDLDA
-1015 ALSQAQS
+1015 ALSQTQH
-1022 ARRDALKPTAPT
+1022 ARREALKPIEPSS
-1034 LANGPVEQGSE
+1034 ANASVEQGSE
-1045 QQARVGTPQ
+1045 QQAQGVAPQ
-1054 NDAPSAVPLQAEQQE
+1054 NGAPSAVPLQAEQQE
-1069 AMQASSPAIPT
+1069 AVRAPSPAIPT
-1080 QSEVPAQIVLPER
+1080 QSEVLAQIVLPEP

-1098 ASSPGLGGTTARSNA
+1098 VSSLGFGGETARSDT
-1113 HEHDED
+1113 HERIED
-1119 RVEQARPF
+1119 RVEQIRPS
-1127 QDAAQQAFPSDHR
+1127 QDVAQQAFPSDHR

-1153 KGTSDEKT
+1153 GGTSDEKT

-1175 AAELRK
+1175 ADELRK

-1211 NETLQKTEALD
+1211 NDTLQKTEALD

-1244 GPVMTLA
+1244 GPVMTMA
-1251 ARSQQQGMSDA
+1251 ARSQQQMMSDT
-1262 SSGDGGGGGGN
+1262 SSGDGGGG
-1273 G
+1273 

>member
-1 MARKVMSDY
+1 M
-10 ALTHDEHGKI
+10 
-20 LNEKIFPRSGLLQKT
+20 N
-35 SFDHPNAII
+35 
-44 LAGQPGAGK
+44 
-53 GGLAK
+53 
-58 VAQLELIGDVV
+58 
-69 KIDPDE
+69 
-75 LRDFHPQVRA
+75 
-85 IRNAHPYTW
+85 
-94 SGYTHPD
+94 
-101 ASQWADELLQATIE
+101 
-115 GRKNLIFDTTLSNGQ
+115 
-130 WSSELIKDLQSRGYH
+130 
-145 VEVRAMAAHKLESEH
+145 
-160 GVDARFAQQLDLE
+160 
-173 GHGRYVPEGA
+173 
-183 REAIYTK
+183 
-190 LPISLDTVH
+190 
-199 EQTSAPIRIFNRQG
+199 
-213 AEVYDSRTDAR
+213 
-224 PPGQVLEQARNAWF
+224 PP
-238 KDPVATQ
+238 T
-245 KLRESWQQQAD
+245 
-256 WHRDLPEHAQAIP
+256 EHAQAGQH
-269 KSDPALR
+269 R
-276 AKLLAEHAELHVSD
+276 W
-290 GVNSRLE
+290 
-297 GIATIDELVRPGAPP
+297 DEWQGRNIQTT
-312 ARVPVPEPE
+312 PEPE

-371 FAARGTGGWA
+371 FGARGVGGWA

-409 AAADKAATLWDNR
+409 AAADKAVTLWDNR

-444 QEKADLQ
+444 QEKADLPN
-451 DDGVDTP
+451 DGVDTP
-458 QKQGMFALPEKAREL
+458 QKQAMFALPEKAREL
-473 NYHASGEATEQALGK
+473 NYHASSEATEQALGK

-498 SSETDAAH
+498 SSEADAAH

-527 EVDRN
+527 DVDRN
-532 DRPIWTVDPA
+532 DRPVWTVDPA
-542 STERNAAL
+542 SPERSAAL

-577 QRNGWGDF
+577 QRNGWEDF

-645 HAQALAQMP
+645 HAQALAQVP
-654 ARQTPTPQQQDQ
+654 ARQTPTLQQQDQ

-676 GVAPNGQTADA
+676 GVAPNAQTASA

-727 SRGADG
+727 RRDADG
-733 LVRVAATTS
+733 AVRVAATTS
-742 TADIH
+742 ADEIH

-767 DLRIDAQSPQ
+767 ELRIDAQSPQ

-804 FAATAVT
+804 FAATTVT
-811 APHVDET
+811 AARVDET
-818 RAPQAAIDA
+818 QAPQAAIDV

-832 VARAAEQ
+832 VARTPDA
-839 PAVAEAGTPAPVV
+839 PAVAETATPASVV
-852 MPVPVNAPLP
+852 MPTSVNAPLP

-876 EPVQQRKPQETQ
+876 EPVPQREPQETRT
-888 APEVASPPTAGAV
+888 PEVAAPPTAGAV
-901 QPKAEAS
+901 QPKAEAVAPPS
-908 VPTAA
+908 A
-913 SASAP
+913 SASVP
-918 SAGPASS
+918 SVGSAASTL
-925 VSTSPDQAPT
+925 TSREEAST
-935 QAAAPV
+935 QAIVPTTP
-941 SPASHEV
+941 SSHEV
-948 EVLRLGDRGQEVEF
+948 ERLRLGDRGQEVEF

-975 NCQAVPQ
+975 NGQAVPQ

-1004 ATGVAGQDLDA
+1004 ATGVAGPDLDE

-1022 ARRDALKPTAPT
+1022 ARRDALKPTAPAS
-1034 LANGPVEQGSE
+1034 ANGPVEQGSE
-1045 QQARVGTPQ
+1045 QQAQGVAPQ
-1054 NDAPSAVPLQAEQQE
+1054 NGAPSAVPLQAEQQE
-1069 AMQASSPAIPT
+1069 AVRAPSPAIPT
-1080 QSEVPAQIVLPER
+1080 QSEVPAQIVLSER

-1098 ASSPGLGGTTARSNA
+1098 ASSPGFGGTTARSNA

-1119 RVEQARPF
+1119 RVEQARPL

-1140 DYALFSAIQAQLP
+1140 DYALFSAIRAQLP
-1153 KGTSDEKT
+1153 RDTSDEKT

-1175 AAELRK
+1175 ADELRK
-1181 VIIQDDV
+1181 VTIQDDV

-1211 NETLQKTEALD
+1211 NDTLQKTEALD

-1244 GPVMTLA
+1244 GPVMTMA
-1251 ARSQQQGMSDA
+1251 ARSQQQMMSDT
-1262 SSGDGGGGGGN
+1262 SSGDGGGG
-1273 G
+1273 

>member
-1 MARKVMSDY
+1 MNGTISAQDAIDRIRQNPGDYQTPESLRSLAAQVDANAFGKVTVLYSGPAAKDIWSTDVIGSMIDSGEDIRVIDKSQASKFLNSREFY
-10 ALTHDEHGKI
+10 TALADIYEI
-20 LNEKIFPRSGLLQKT
+20 SPRELIEGSHRGPATEWLYHPTQGPWADASGRFADAT
-35 SFDHPNAII
+35 VGEVHAIVGDAQPSRVFGEIEVPRI
-44 LAGQPGAGK
+44 LANPNVTSIEGLPREALVGVKDRLGQQA
-53 GGLAK
+53 AF
-58 VAQLELIGDVV
+58 ELIVARAREHEGM
-69 KIDPDE
+69 
-75 LRDFHPQVRA
+75 LRIPASD
-85 IRNAHPYTW
+85 
-94 SGYTHPD
+94 D
-101 ASQWADELLQATIE
+101 ALRENKVLRLDNREYFRGTAIE
-115 GRKNLIFDTTLSNGQ
+115 GTSKALDQSTLPLSQ
-130 WSSELIKDLQSRGYH
+130 RMK
-145 VEVRAMAAHKLESEH
+145 
-160 GVDARFAQQLDLE
+160 
-173 GHGRYVPEGA
+173 
-183 REAIYTK
+183 
-190 LPISLDTVH
+190 
-199 EQTSAPIRIFNRQG
+199 
-213 AEVYDSRTDAR
+213 
-224 PPGQVLEQARNAWF
+224 PP
-238 KDPVATQ
+238 T
-245 KLRESWQQQAD
+245 
-256 WHRDLPEHAQAIP
+256 EHAQAGQ
-269 KSDPALR
+269 AR
-276 AKLLAEHAELHVSD
+276 W
-290 GVNSRLE
+290 
-297 GIATIDELVRPGAPP
+297 DEWQGRNIQTT
-312 ARVPVPEPE
+312 PEPE

-342 AYDASQTGERVGTL
+342 AYDASQAGERVGTL

-371 FAARGTGGWA
+371 FAARGAGGWA

-498 SSETDAAH
+498 SSEADAAH

-542 STERNAAL
+542 SPERNAAL

-676 GVAPNGQTADA
+676 GVAPNAQTAGA

-742 TADIH
+742 TDEIH

-767 DLRIDAQSPQ
+767 ELRIDAQSPQ

-804 FAATAVT
+804 FAATTLT
-811 APHVDET
+811 AAHVDET
-818 RAPQAAIDA
+818 QAPQAAIDA

-832 VARAAEQ
+832 VARTPDA
-839 PAVAEAGTPAPVV
+839 PAVAEAGTPAPVM
-852 MPVPVNAPLP
+852 MPVPVNAQTREEPSQA
-862 EDVRPVAK
+862 AK

-876 EPVQQRKPQETQ
+876 EPVPQREPQETRT
-888 APEVASPPTAGAV
+888 PEVAAPPTAGAV

-925 VSTSPDQAPT
+925 ASTSADQAPT
-935 QAAAPV
+935 QATVPTQP
-941 SPASHEV
+941 PASREV
-948 EVLRLGDRGQEVEF
+948 EGLRLGDRGQEVEF

-975 NCQAVPQ
+975 NGQAVPQ

-1004 ATGVAGQDLDA
+1004 ATGVAGPDLDA
-1015 ALSQAQS
+1015 ALSQTQH
-1022 ARRDALKPTAPT
+1022 ARREALKTIEPSS
-1034 LANGPVEQGSE
+1034 ANAAMEQGGE

-1069 AMQASSPAIPT
+1069 AVRAPSPAIPT

-1098 ASSPGLGGTTARSNA
+1098 ASSPGFGGTTARSNA

-1119 RVEQARPF
+1119 RIEQARPF

-1153 KGTSDEKT
+1153 RGTSDEKT

-1175 AAELRK
+1175 ADELRN
-1181 VIIQDDV
+1181 VTIQDDV

-1211 NETLQKTEALD
+1211 NETLQKTEAMD
-1222 QQRAQEMVQ
+1222 QQQAQEMVQ

-1251 ARSQQQGMSDA
+1251 AHSQQQAMSG
-1262 SSGDGGGGGGN
+1262 GDGGGGDGG

>member
-1 MARKVMSDY
+1 MADESDVLPKGIHEQILREQI
-10 ALTHDEHGKI
+10 LTAPDFINSTAQQQPKAVI
-20 LNEKIFPRSGLLQKT
+20 LG
-35 SFDHPNAII
+35 
-44 LAGQPGAGK
+44 GQPGAGK
-53 GGLAK
+53 GGL
-58 VAQLELIGDVV
+58 VAQAKAELDQNAVT
-69 KIDPDE
+69 IDPDE
-75 LRDFHPQVRA
+75 LRRYHPRVADFR
-85 IRNAHPYTW
+85 RENPYEW
-94 SGYTHPD
+94 SGRTHKD
-101 ASQWADELLQATIE
+101 ASSWADELRMAATAE
-115 GRKNLIFDTTLSNGQ
+115 KKNLIFDTTLSDGK
-130 WSSELIKDLQSRGYH
+130 WASETLIKGLQEQGYE
-145 VEVRAMAAHKLESEH
+145 VEVRAVASPKLESEH
-160 GVDARFAQQLDLE
+160 GVDERFTANTDRQ
-173 GHGRYVPEGA
+173 GYGRHVPEGA
-183 REAIYTK
+183 RDAIYGR
-190 LPISLDTVH
+190 LPVSLDTIHTNSNV
-199 EQTSAPIRIFNRQG
+199 PIRIFNREG
-213 AEVYDSRTDAR
+213 IELYDSRTDAR
-224 PPGQVLEQARNAWF
+224 MPGQAMEEARNARL
-238 KDPVATQ
+238 KDPAFTEH
-245 KLRESWQQQAD
+245 LREAWQKQVD
-256 WHRDLPEHAQAIP
+256 WHRDLPEHVQAIP
-269 KSDPALR
+269 KSDPAVQ
-276 AKLLAEHAELHVSD
+276 AKLLEEHAKLRVSD
-290 GVNSRLE
+290 VVASRME

-371 FAARGTGGWA
+371 FAARGAGGWA
-381 GGAAAAA
+381 GGAATAA

-394 AGPVALVVA
+394 TGPVALVVA

-409 AAADKAATLWDNR
+409 AAADKAATLWDNH
-422 QIYTQTDK
+422 QIHAQTDK
-430 QGVSWEFNGSQWLR
+430 EGVSWEFNGSQWLR

-451 DDGVDTP
+451 NDGADTP

-498 SSETDAAH
+498 SSEADAAH

-516 ASGQWSRMVAD
+516 ASGQWSRMIAD

-532 DRPIWTVDPA
+532 DRPVWTVDPA
-542 STERNAAL
+542 SPERSAAL
-550 DQQAAQV
+550 NQQAVQV

-577 QRNGWGDF
+577 QRNGWDDF
-585 GPVPAAVQT
+585 GPVPAAVQA

-604 DGKQYQRDTQGQWRH
+604 DGRQYQRDAQGQWRH

-645 HAQALAQMP
+645 HAQAMAQMP
-654 ARQTPTPQQQDQ
+654 ARQTPTAQQQDQ

-676 GVAPNGQTADA
+676 GVAPNAQTAGA

-698 NGIDAATSSL
+698 NGIDAGTSSL

-727 SRGADG
+727 SRDADG
-733 LVRVAATTS
+733 VVRVAATTS
-742 TADIH
+742 TDEIH
-747 QALGEVQ
+747 RALGQVQ
-754 SLRQEQPPSAGAP
+754 SVRQEQPPSTGAP
-767 DLRIDAQSPQ
+767 ELRIDAQSPQ

-804 FAATAVT
+804 FAATTVT
-811 APHVDET
+811 APRVDESQ
-818 RAPQAAIDA
+818 APQAAIDV

-832 VARAAEQ
+832 VARTTDA
-839 PAVAEAGTPAPVV
+839 PAVAAEMATPAPVV
-852 MPVPVNAPLP
+852 MPASVNAPLP

-870 PAEPKP
+870 PTEPKP
-876 EPVQQRKPQETQ
+876 ESVPQRESQETRT
-888 APEVASPPTAGAV
+888 PEVAAPPTAGAV
-901 QPKAEAS
+901 QPKAEAVAPPS
-908 VPTAA
+908 A
-913 SASAP
+913 SASVPSVGSAASTLTSREEASTQTIVPTTP
-918 SAGPASS
+918 SASG
-925 VSTSPDQAPT
+925 
-935 QAAAPV
+935 
-941 SPASHEV
+941 EV
-948 EVLRLGDRGQEVEF
+948 EGLRLGDRGQEVEF

-975 NCQAVPQ
+975 NGQAVPQ

-994 RQFQQDQGLP
+994 RQFQQDRGLP
-1004 ATGVAGQDLDA
+1004 ATGVASQELDA
-1015 ALSQAQS
+1015 ALSQAQHT
-1022 ARRDALKPTAPT
+1022 RLEALKPTAPAS
-1034 LANGPVEQGSE
+1034 ANNPVEQGSE
-1045 QQARVGTPQ
+1045 QQARVVTPK
-1054 NDAPSAVPLQAEQQE
+1054 NEAPSAVPLQAAQPEV
-1069 AMQASSPAIPT
+1069 AHATLPAKPT
-1080 QSEVPAQIVLPER
+1080 QSEVPTQIVLPER
-1093 QPAAY
+1093 TSSY
-1098 ASSPGLGGTTARSNA
+1098 ASAPSFGGAGGRSNPGMN
-1113 HEHDED
+1113 DED

-1127 QDAAQQAFPSDHR
+1127 QDVAQQAFPTNHR

-1175 AAELRK
+1175 ADQLRK

-1222 QQRAQEMVQ
+1222 QQRTQEMVQ
-1231 FQREREEIDKNPT
+1231 FQRERGEIDKNPT

-1251 ARSQQQGMSDA
+1251 ARSQQQMMSDA
-1262 SSGDGGGGGGN
+1262 SSGDGGGG
-1273 G
+1273 

>member
-1 MARKVMSDY
+1 MNGSISAQDAIDRIRQNPGDYQTPESLRSLAAQVDANASGKVTVLYSGPAAKDIWSTDVIGSMIESGEDIRVIDKSQASKFLNSREFY
-10 ALTHDEHGKI
+10 TALADI
-20 LNEKIFPRSGLLQKT
+20 YDISPRELIDGSHRGPATEWLYHPTQGPWADASGRFADAT
-35 SFDHPNAII
+35 VGEVHAIVGDAQPSRVFGEIEVPRI
-44 LAGQPGAGK
+44 LANPNVSSIEGLPREALAGVKDRLGQQA
-53 GGLAK
+53 AF
-58 VAQLELIGDVV
+58 ELIVARAREHEGM
-69 KIDPDE
+69 
-75 LRDFHPQVRA
+75 LRIPASD
-85 IRNAHPYTW
+85 
-94 SGYTHPD
+94 D
-101 ASQWADELLQATIE
+101 ALRENKVLRLDNREYFRGTAIE
-115 GRKNLIFDTTLSNGQ
+115 GTSKALDQSTLPLSQ
-130 WSSELIKDLQSRGYH
+130 RMS
-145 VEVRAMAAHKLESEH
+145 
-160 GVDARFAQQLDLE
+160 
-173 GHGRYVPEGA
+173 
-183 REAIYTK
+183 
-190 LPISLDTVH
+190 
-199 EQTSAPIRIFNRQG
+199 
-213 AEVYDSRTDAR
+213 
-224 PPGQVLEQARNAWF
+224 PP
-238 KDPVATQ
+238 T
-245 KLRESWQQQAD
+245 
-256 WHRDLPEHAQAIP
+256 EHAQAGQQ
-269 KSDPALR
+269 R
-276 AKLLAEHAELHVSD
+276 W
-290 GVNSRLE
+290 
-297 GIATIDELVRPGAPP
+297 DEWQGRNIQTTL
-312 ARVPVPEPE
+312 EPE

-371 FAARGTGGWA
+371 FAARGAGGWA

-409 AAADKAATLWDNR
+409 AAADKAVTLWDNR
-422 QIYTQTDK
+422 QIYAQTDK

-444 QEKADLQ
+444 QEKADLPN
-451 DDGVDTP
+451 DGADTP

-473 NYHASGEATEQALGK
+473 NYHASREATEQALGK

-498 SSETDAAH
+498 SSEADAAH
-506 LYARDWRHDP
+506 LYTRDWRHDP
-516 ASGQWSRMVAD
+516 ASGQWSRMIAD

-532 DRPIWTVDPA
+532 DRPVWTADPA
-542 STERNAAL
+542 SPERNAAL

-577 QRNGWGDF
+577 QRNGWDDF
-585 GPVPAAVQT
+585 GPVPAAVQA

-604 DGKQYQRDTQGQWRH
+604 DGRQYQRDTQGKWRH

-632 NATRERLQPALEQ
+632 NATRERLQPALKQ
-645 HAQALAQMP
+645 HAQAMAQMP
-654 ARQTPTPQQQDQ
+654 ARQTPTLQQQDQ

-676 GVAPNGQTADA
+676 GVAPNAQTAGA

-698 NGIDAATSSL
+698 NGIDAATTSL

-727 SRGADG
+727 SRDADG
-733 LVRVAATTS
+733 VVRVAATTS
-742 TADIH
+742 TDEIH

-754 SLRQEQPPSAGAP
+754 SLRQEQPPSTGAP
-767 DLRIDAQSPQ
+767 ELRIDAQSPQ

-804 FAATAVT
+804 FAATTVT
-811 APHVDET
+811 APHVDKT
-818 RAPQAAIDA
+818 QAPQAAIDA

-832 VARAAEQ
+832 IARAAEQ
-839 PAVAEAGTPAPVV
+839 PAAAEMATPAPVV
-852 MPVPVNAPLP
+852 MPASVNAPLP

-870 PAEPKP
+870 PTEPKP
-876 EPVQQRKPQETQ
+876 ESVPQRESEETRT
-888 APEVASPPTAGAV
+888 PEVAAPSAAGAV
-901 QPKAEAS
+901 QPKAEAVAPAS
-908 VPTAA
+908 A

-918 SAGPASS
+918 SVGSP
-925 VSTSPDQAPT
+925 TSALTSREETPT
-935 QAAAPV
+935 QATVPTP
-941 SPASHEV
+941 SASGEV
-948 EVLRLGDRGQEVEF
+948 EGLRPGDRGQEVEF

-975 NCQAVPQ
+975 DGQAVPQ
-982 DGHYGPETEHAV
+982 NGHYGPETEHVV

-1004 ATGVAGQDLDA
+1004 ATGIVGQDLDA
-1015 ALSQAQS
+1015 ALSQAKG
-1022 ARRDALKPTAPT
+1022 ARRDGLESTAPAS
-1034 LANGPVEQGSE
+1034 ANAAVEQSGE
-1045 QQARVGTPQ
+1045 HQARVVTPR
-1054 NDAPSAVPLQAEQQE
+1054 NEAPSAVPFQAEQQE
-1069 AMQASSPAIPT
+1069 AMQASSPAMPT
-1080 QSEVPAQIVLPER
+1080 PTLSEVPAQIVLPER
-1093 QPAAY
+1093 QAAIS
-1098 ASSPGLGGTTARSNA
+1098 ASWPSFGGATARSNA
-1113 HEHDED
+1113 HEHEKD
-1119 RVEQARPF
+1119 RVEQARPS
-1127 QDAAQQAFPSDHR
+1127 QDAAQQAFPSNHR

-1161 AEVLHAVK
+1161 AEMLHAVK

-1175 AAELRK
+1175 ADELRK

-1188 AFVFGKTPGFHSETS
+1188 AFVFGKTPGFHSETA
-1203 LNTPSPGI
+1203 LNTPSPSI
-1211 NETLQKTEALD
+1211 NETLQKTEAMD

-1251 ARSQQQGMSDA
+1251 ARSQQHATSPV
-1262 SSGDGGGGGGN
+1262 SNGDGGGDG
-1273 G
+1273 

>member
-1 MARKVMSDY
+1 MTGIQDPLDLGQHEDIFRKQ
-10 ALTHDEHGKI
+10 I
-20 LNEKIFPRSGLLQKT
+20 LADLNFEGLSSYESPR
-35 SFDHPNAII
+35 AII

-53 GGLAK
+53 GSLAR
-58 VAQLELIGDVV
+58 AASSDLHGDSI

-75 LRDFHPQVRA
+75 LRRYHPR
-85 IRNAHPYTW
+85 IDEFRHENPFYW
-94 SGYTHPD
+94 SSRTHSD
-101 ASQWADELLQATIE
+101 ASQWADELLAEATSSK
-115 GRKNLIFDTTLSNGQ
+115 KNIIFDTTLANGE
-130 WSSELIKDLQSRGYH
+130 WASKTLIKGLQDNGYE
-145 VEVRAMAAHKLESEH
+145 VEVRAVASPKLESEH
-160 GVDARFAQQLDLE
+160 GVDSRFTANIDRD
-173 GHGRYVPEGA
+173 GYGRYVPEGA
-183 REAIYTK
+183 RDAIYSRI
-190 LPISLDTVH
+190 PSSLDTIHANSNV
-199 EQTSAPIRIFNRQG
+199 PIRIFNREG
-213 AEVYDSRTDAR
+213 SELYDSRTDAR
-224 PPGQVLEQARNAWF
+224 MPGQALEEARNARL
-238 KDPVATQ
+238 KDPVFTEH
-245 KLRESWQQQAD
+245 LREAWQKQVD
-256 WHRDLPEHAQAIP
+256 WHRDLPDHVQEIP
-269 KSDPALR
+269 KSDPDVQ
-276 AKLLAEHAELHVSD
+276 AKLLEEHAKLRVSD
-290 GVNSRLE
+290 VVASRME

-312 ARVPVPEPE
+312 ARVPVPEAE

-371 FAARGTGGWA
+371 FAARGAGGWA
-381 GGAAAAA
+381 GGAATAA

-409 AAADKAATLWDNR
+409 AAAEKAVTLWDNR

-451 DDGVDTP
+451 NDGADTP

-473 NYHASGEATEQALGK
+473 NYHASSEATEQALGK
-488 VQPSNPYVQP
+488 AQPSNPYVQP
-498 SSETDAAH
+498 SIDADAAH
-506 LYARDWRHDP
+506 VYARDWRHDP
-516 ASGQWSRMVAD
+516 ASGQWSRMIAD
-527 EVDRN
+527 EIDRN
-532 DRPIWTVDPA
+532 DRPVWTLDPA
-542 STERNAAL
+542 SPERSAAL

-577 QRNGWGDF
+577 QRNGWDDF
-585 GPVPAAVQT
+585 GPVPAAVQA

-604 DGKQYQRDTQGQWRH
+604 DGKQYQRDPQGQWRH

-645 HAQALAQMP
+645 HAQVLAQMP
-654 ARQTPTPQQQDQ
+654 ARQTPTAQQRDQ

-676 GVAPNGQTADA
+676 GVAPNAQTAGA

-733 LVRVAATTS
+733 VVRVAATTS
-742 TADIH
+742 TDEIH
-747 QALGEVQ
+747 QALGQVQ
-754 SLRQEQPPSAGAP
+754 SVRQEQPPSTGAP
-767 DLRIDAQSPQ
+767 ELRIDAQSPQ

-804 FAATAVT
+804 FAATTVT

-818 RAPQAAIDA
+818 QAPQAAIDV

-832 VARAAEQ
+832 IARAAEQ
-839 PAVAEAGTPAPVV
+839 PAVAEVGTPAPVAT
-852 MPVPVNAPLP
+852 PASVNAQTQQEPSQ
-862 EDVRPVAK
+862 VAK

-876 EPVQQRKPQETQ
+876 EPVPQREPQETRT
-888 APEVASPPTAGAV
+888 PEVAAPSAAGAV
-901 QPKAEAS
+901 QPKAEAVAPAS
-908 VPTAA
+908 A

-918 SAGPASS
+918 SVGSPSSALTSREETPTQATVPIPPASS
-925 VSTSPDQAPT
+925 
-935 QAAAPV
+935 
-941 SPASHEV
+941 EV
-948 EVLRLGDRGQEVEF
+948 EGLRLGDRGQEVEF

-975 NCQAVPQ
+975 DRQAVPQ

-1004 ATGVAGQDLDA
+1004 ATGIAGQDMDA
-1015 ALSQAQS
+1015 ALSQAQH
-1022 ARRDALKPTAPT
+1022 ARREALKPAEPAS
-1034 LANGPVEQGSE
+1034 ANGPVEQGSE
-1045 QQARVGTPQ
+1045 QQAQGVAPQ
-1054 NDAPSAVPLQAEQQE
+1054 NEAPSAVPSQATQPEV
-1069 AMQASSPAIPT
+1069 AQATLPATPT

-1093 QPAAY
+1093 TSSY
-1098 ASSPGLGGTTARSNA
+1098 ASAPSFGGAGGRSNPGMN
-1113 HEHDED
+1113 DED

-1127 QDAAQQAFPSDHR
+1127 QDVAQQAFPSNHR

-1175 AAELRK
+1175 ADELRK
-1181 VIIQDDV
+1181 VTIQDDV
-1188 AFVFGKTPGFHSETS
+1188 AFVFGKTPGFHSETA
-1203 LNTPSPGI
+1203 LNTASPSI

-1231 FQREREEIDKNPT
+1231 FQREREEIDRNPT

-1251 ARSQQQGMSDA
+1251 AHSQQQAMSDGA
-1262 SSGDGGGGGGN
+1262 SGDGGG
-1273 G
+1273 

>member
-1 MARKVMSDY
+1 MNGSISAQDAIDRIRQNPGDYQTPDSLRSLAAQVDANASGKVTVLYSGPAAKDIWSTDVIGSMIESGEDIRVIDKSQASKFLNSREFY
-10 ALTHDEHGKI
+10 TALADIYEI
-20 LNEKIFPRSGLLQKT
+20 SPRELIDGSHRGPATEWLYHPTQGPWADASGRFADAT
-35 SFDHPNAII
+35 VGEVHAIVGDAQPSRVFGEIEVPRI
-44 LAGQPGAGK
+44 LANPNVSSIEGLPREALAGVKDRLGQQA
-53 GGLAK
+53 AF
-58 VAQLELIGDVV
+58 ELIVARAREHEGM
-69 KIDPDE
+69 
-75 LRDFHPQVRA
+75 LRIPASD
-85 IRNAHPYTW
+85 
-94 SGYTHPD
+94 D
-101 ASQWADELLQATIE
+101 ALRENKVLRLDNREYFRGTAIE
-115 GRKNLIFDTTLSNGQ
+115 GTSKALDQSTLPLSQ
-130 WSSELIKDLQSRGYH
+130 RMS
-145 VEVRAMAAHKLESEH
+145 
-160 GVDARFAQQLDLE
+160 
-173 GHGRYVPEGA
+173 
-183 REAIYTK
+183 
-190 LPISLDTVH
+190 
-199 EQTSAPIRIFNRQG
+199 
-213 AEVYDSRTDAR
+213 
-224 PPGQVLEQARNAWF
+224 PP
-238 KDPVATQ
+238 T
-245 KLRESWQQQAD
+245 
-256 WHRDLPEHAQAIP
+256 EHAQAGQQ
-269 KSDPALR
+269 R
-276 AKLLAEHAELHVSD
+276 W
-290 GVNSRLE
+290 
-297 GIATIDELVRPGAPP
+297 DEWQGRNIQTT
-312 ARVPVPEPE
+312 PEPE

-371 FAARGTGGWA
+371 FAARGAGGWA
-381 GGAAAAA
+381 GGAATAA
-388 VVGTTG
+388 VVGTSG

-409 AAADKAATLWDNR
+409 AAADKAVTLWDNR

-430 QGVSWEFNGSQWLR
+430 QSVSWESNGSQWLR

-451 DDGVDTP
+451 NDGADTP

-473 NYHASGEATEQALGK
+473 NYHASSEATEQALGK

-498 SSETDAAH
+498 SSEADAAH
-506 LYARDWRHDP
+506 LYARNWRHDP
-516 ASGQWSRMVAD
+516 ASGQWSRMIAD

-532 DRPIWTVDPA
+532 DRPVWTVDPA
-542 STERNAAL
+542 SPERNAAL

-577 QRNGWGDF
+577 RRNGWDDF

-604 DGKQYQRDTQGQWRH
+604 DGKQYQRDIQGQWRH
-619 DGVAAEGNVPLEL
+619 DGIAAEGNVPLEL

-645 HAQALAQMP
+645 HAQAMAQMP
-654 ARQTPTPQQQDQ
+654 ARQTPTLQQQDQ

-676 GVAPNGQTADA
+676 GVAPNAQTAGA

-692 QRTREA
+692 QKTREA

-727 SRGADG
+727 RRDADG
-733 LVRVAATTS
+733 VVRVAATTS
-742 TADIH
+742 TDEIH
-747 QALGEVQ
+747 QALGEMQ
-754 SLRQEQPPSAGAP
+754 SLRQEQPPSTGAP
-767 DLRIDAQSPQ
+767 ELRIDAQSPQ

-804 FAATAVT
+804 FAATTVT
-811 APHVDET
+811 APRVDESQ
-818 RAPQAAIDA
+818 APQAAIDV

-832 VARAAEQ
+832 VARTPDAPAAAEM
-839 PAVAEAGTPAPVV
+839 ATPAPVV
-852 MPVPVNAPLP
+852 MPASVNAPLP

-876 EPVQQRKPQETQ
+876 ESVPQREPQETRT
-888 APEVASPPTAGAV
+888 PEVAAPPTAGAV
-901 QPKAEAS
+901 QPNAEA
-908 VPTAA
+908 VDPPTA

-918 SAGPASS
+918 SVGSPSSALTPREEIPTRATVPAPPS
-925 VSTSPDQAPT
+925 
-935 QAAAPV
+935 
-941 SPASHEV
+941 SHEV
-948 EVLRLGDRGQEVEF
+948 EGLRLGDRGQEVEF

-975 NCQAVPQ
+975 NGQAVPQ

-994 RQFQQDQGLP
+994 RRFQQDQGLP

-1015 ALSQAQS
+1015 ALSQAQH
-1022 ARRDALKPTAPT
+1022 ARREALKPTEPAS
-1034 LANGPVEQGSE
+1034 ANAAVEQGSE
-1045 QQARVGTPQ
+1045 QQARVGMPQ
-1054 NDAPSAVPLQAEQQE
+1054 NDVPSAVLLQATQQE
-1069 AMQASSPAIPT
+1069 AVRAPSPAIPT
-1080 QSEVPAQIVLPER
+1080 QSEAPAEIVLPER
-1093 QPAAY
+1093 TSSSY
-1098 ASSPGLGGTTARSNA
+1098 TSSPSFGGAGGRSNPGMN
-1113 HEHDED
+1113 DED
-1119 RVEQARPF
+1119 RVEQARPS
-1127 QDAAQQAFPSDHR
+1127 QDVPQQGFPSDHR
-1140 DYALFSAIQAQLP
+1140 DYPLFSAIQAQLP
-1153 KGTSDEKT
+1153 RGTSDEKT

-1175 AAELRK
+1175 ADQLRK

-1222 QQRAQEMVQ
+1222 QQRTQEMVQ
-1231 FQREREEIDKNPT
+1231 FQRERGEIDKNPT

-1251 ARSQQQGMSDA
+1251 ARSQQQMMSDA
-1262 SSGDGGGGGGN
+1262 SSGDGGGG
-1273 G
+1273 

>member
-1 MARKVMSDY
+1 MSDY

-20 LNEKIFPRSGLLQKT
+20 LNEKIFPRSGLLQKS

-53 GGLAK
+53 GRLAR
-58 VAQLELIGDVV
+58 AAEIELNGDVV

-75 LRDFHPQVRA
+75 LRDFHPQVNSL
-85 IRNAHPYTW
+85 RNTHPYTW

-160 GVDARFAQQLDLE
+160 GVDERFSTSLDRR

-224 PPGQVLEQARNAWF
+224 SPGQALEQARNAWF

-245 KLRESWQQQAD
+245 QLRESWQQQAD
-256 WHRDLPEHAQAIP
+256 WHRDLPEHVQEIP
-269 KSDPALR
+269 RSDPALQ
-276 AKLLAEHAELHVSD
+276 AKLLAEHVELHVSD

-342 AYDASQTGERVGTL
+342 AYDASQAGERVGTL
-356 LAQDNLTAARSEALH
+356 LAQENLTAARSEALH
-371 FAARGTGGWA
+371 FAARGAGGWA

-444 QEKADLQ
+444 QEKAVLPN
-451 DDGVDTP
+451 DGVDTP

-498 SSETDAAH
+498 SSDADAAH

-542 STERNAAL
+542 SPERNAAL

-577 QRNGWGDF
+577 QRNGWDDF
-585 GPVPAAVQT
+585 GPVPAAVQA

-604 DGKQYQRDTQGQWRH
+604 DGRQYQRDTQGQWRH

-632 NATRERLQPALEQ
+632 NATRERLQPALAQ

-654 ARQTPTPQQQDQ
+654 ARQTPTTQQQDQ

-676 GVAPNGQTADA
+676 GVAPNAQTAGA

-692 QRTREA
+692 QKTREA

-727 SRGADG
+727 SRDADG
-733 LVRVAATTS
+733 VVRVAATTS
-742 TADIH
+742 TDEIH
-747 QALGEVQ
+747 QALGQVQ

-767 DLRIDAQSPQ
+767 ELRIDAQSPQ

-804 FAATAVT
+804 FAATTVT
-811 APHVDET
+811 APHVDEAQ
-818 RAPQAAIDA
+818 APQAAIDA
-827 QRDRD
+827 RDQG

-839 PAVAEAGTPAPVV
+839 PAIAETATPAPAPVV
-852 MPVPVNAPLP
+852 MPASVNAQAQ

-876 EPVQQRKPQETQ
+876 EPVPQREPQETQ
-888 APEVASPPTAGAV
+888 APEVAAPPTAGAV

-908 VPTAA
+908 VPTASVSA
-913 SASAP
+913 PGVGSAS
-918 SAGPASS
+918 SA
-925 VSTSPDQAPT
+925 STSPDQAST
-935 QAAAPV
+935 QAAVPTP
-941 SPASHEV
+941 PASSEV
-948 EVLRLGDRGQEVEF
+948 EGLRLGDRGQEVEF

-975 NCQAVPQ
+975 NGQGVPQ

-1004 ATGVAGQDLDA
+1004 ATGVAGPDLDA
-1015 ALSQAQS
+1015 ALSQAQYT
-1022 ARRDALKPTAPT
+1022 RRDVLKSTAPAS
-1034 LANGPVEQGSE
+1034 ANGPVEQGSE
-1045 QQARVGTPQ
+1045 QQARVGMPQ

-1069 AMQASSPAIPT
+1069 AVRAPSPAIPT

-1098 ASSPGLGGTTARSNA
+1098 ASSPGFGGTTARSNA

-1119 RVEQARPF
+1119 RVEQARSL
-1127 QDAAQQAFPSDHR
+1127 QDAAQQEFPSDHR

-1175 AAELRK
+1175 AGELRK

-1211 NETLQKTEALD
+1211 NETLQKTEAMD

-1251 ARSQQQGMSDA
+1251 AHSQRQAMSG
-1262 SSGDGGGGGGN
+1262 GDGGGGDGG

>member
-1 MARKVMSDY
+1 MS
-10 ALTHDEHGKI
+10 
-20 LNEKIFPRSGLLQKT
+20 
-35 SFDHPNAII
+35 
-44 LAGQPGAGK
+44 
-53 GGLAK
+53 
-58 VAQLELIGDVV
+58 
-69 KIDPDE
+69 
-75 LRDFHPQVRA
+75 
-85 IRNAHPYTW
+85 
-94 SGYTHPD
+94 
-101 ASQWADELLQATIE
+101 
-115 GRKNLIFDTTLSNGQ
+115 
-130 WSSELIKDLQSRGYH
+130 
-145 VEVRAMAAHKLESEH
+145 
-160 GVDARFAQQLDLE
+160 
-173 GHGRYVPEGA
+173 
-183 REAIYTK
+183 
-190 LPISLDTVH
+190 
-199 EQTSAPIRIFNRQG
+199 
-213 AEVYDSRTDAR
+213 
-224 PPGQVLEQARNAWF
+224 PP
-238 KDPVATQ
+238 T
-245 KLRESWQQQAD
+245 
-256 WHRDLPEHAQAIP
+256 EHAQAGQQ
-269 KSDPALR
+269 R
-276 AKLLAEHAELHVSD
+276 W
-290 GVNSRLE
+290 
-297 GIATIDELVRPGAPP
+297 DEWQGRNIQTT
-312 ARVPVPEPE
+312 PEPE

-371 FAARGTGGWA
+371 FAARGAGGWA

-394 AGPVALVVA
+394 TGPVALVVA

-409 AAADKAATLWDNR
+409 AAADKAVTLWDNR
-422 QIYTQTDK
+422 QIYAQTDK

-451 DDGVDTP
+451 NDGADTP

-498 SSETDAAH
+498 SSEADAAH

-516 ASGQWSRMVAD
+516 ASGQWSRMIAD

-532 DRPIWTVDPA
+532 DRPVWTVDPA
-542 STERNAAL
+542 SPERSAAL

-577 QRNGWGDF
+577 QRNGWEDF
-585 GPVPAAVQT
+585 GPVPAAVQA

-619 DGVAAEGNVPLEL
+619 DGVAAEGNIPLEL

-645 HAQALAQMP
+645 HAQAMAQMP
-654 ARQTPTPQQQDQ
+654 ARQTPTAQQQDQ

-676 GVAPNGQTADA
+676 GVAPNAQTAGA

-692 QRTREA
+692 QKTREA
-698 NGIDAATSSL
+698 NGIDAANSSL

-727 SRGADG
+727 SRDADG
-733 LVRVAATTS
+733 VVRVAATTS
-742 TADIH
+742 TDEIH
-747 QALGEVQ
+747 QAFGQVQ
-754 SLRQEQPPSAGAP
+754 SVRQEQPPSTGAP
-767 DLRIDAQSPQ
+767 ERRIDAQSPQ

-804 FAATAVT
+804 FAATSAT
-811 APHVDET
+811 DPRVDET
-818 RAPQAAIDA
+818 QAPQAAIDA

-832 VARAAEQ
+832 IARAAEQ
-839 PAVAEAGTPAPVV
+839 PTVAEVGTPAPVAT
-852 MPVPVNAPLP
+852 PASVNVPLP

-870 PAEPKP
+870 PTEPKP
-876 EPVQQRKPQETQ
+876 ESVPQRESQETRT
-888 APEVASPPTAGAV
+888 PEVAAPSAAGAV
-901 QPKAEAS
+901 QPKAEA
-908 VPTAA
+908 VAPA
-913 SASAP
+913 SASA
-918 SAGPASS
+918 SVSS
-925 VSTSPDQAPT
+925 VGSPSSALTSREETPT
-935 QAAAPV
+935 QATVPTP
-941 SPASHEV
+941 SASAEV
-948 EVLRLGDRGQEVEF
+948 EGLRLGDRGQEVEF

-968 QVDARGP
+968 QADARGP
-975 NCQAVPQ
+975 NGQAVPQ

-1015 ALSQAQS
+1015 ALSQAQH
-1022 ARRDALKPTAPT
+1022 ARREALKPTAPAS
-1034 LANGPVEQGSE
+1034 ANGSVEQGSE
-1045 QQARVGTPQ
+1045 QQARVVTPQ
-1054 NDAPSAVPLQAEQQE
+1054 NEAPSAVPLQATQPEV
-1069 AMQASSPAIPT
+1069 AQATLPATPT
-1080 QSEVPAQIVLPER
+1080 QSEMPAQIILPER
-1093 QPAAY
+1093 MTSSY
-1098 ASSPGLGGTTARSNA
+1098 VSSPSVGGAGGRSSPDMN
-1113 HEHDED
+1113 DED
-1119 RVEQARPF
+1119 RAEQARPS
-1127 QDAAQQAFPSDHR
+1127 QDVARPAFPSDHR

-1153 KGTSDEKT
+1153 KGTSDGKT

-1169 ESGIER
+1169 DSGIER
-1175 AAELRK
+1175 ADELRK

-1188 AFVFGKTPGFHSETS
+1188 AFVFGKTPGFHSETA

-1251 ARSQQQGMSDA
+1251 GHSQQQAMSDA
-1262 SSGDGGGGGGN
+1262 SSGGGDGGGG
-1273 G
+1273 

>member
-1 MARKVMSDY
+1 MKN
-10 ALTHDEHGKI
+10 ALSAEDAITLLRERPDAY
-20 LNEKIFPRSGLLQKT
+20 RSGEDLRTLAAQVDANAPGRVTVLYSGPAAKGIWST
-35 SFDHPNAII
+35 DVIAAMVEMGEDVRVINGSEAAKFLESKDFYSALADVYDIDVDQLIDGTHRGPSTEWLYHPTQGPWADASGRFADATVGEVHAIVGDAQPSRVFGEIEVPRI
-44 LAGQPGAGK
+44 LANPN
-53 GGLAK
+53 
-58 VAQLELIGDVV
+58 V
-69 KIDPDE
+69 
-75 LRDFHPQVRA
+75 
-85 IRNAHPYTW
+85 T
-94 SGYTHPD
+94 S
-101 ASQWADELLQATIE
+101 IE
-115 GRKNLIFDTTLSNGQ
+115 GLPREALAGVKDRLGQQAAFDLI
-130 WSSELIKDLQSRGYH
+130 
-145 VEVRAMAAHKLESEH
+145 V
-160 GVDARFAQQLDLE
+160 AR
-173 GHGRYVPEGA
+173 A
-183 REAIYTK
+183 RE
-190 LPISLDTVH
+190 H
-199 EQTSAPIRIFNRQG
+199 EGMLRIPASDDALRENKVLRL
-213 AEVYDSRTDAR
+213 DSREYFRGTAIEGTSKALDQSTLPLSQR
-224 PPGQVLEQARNAWF
+224 MKPP
-238 KDPVATQ
+238 T
-245 KLRESWQQQAD
+245 
-256 WHRDLPEHAQAIP
+256 EHAQ
-269 KSDPALR
+269 SGQQR
-276 AKLLAEHAELHVSD
+276 W
-290 GVNSRLE
+290 
-297 GIATIDELVRPGAPP
+297 DEWQGRNIQTT
-312 ARVPVPEPE
+312 PEPE

-342 AYDASQTGERVGTL
+342 AYDASQTGGRVGTL

-371 FAARGTGGWA
+371 FAARGAGGWA

-388 VVGTTG
+388 VVGTSG

-422 QIYTQTDK
+422 QIYAHTDK

-451 DDGVDTP
+451 DDGADTP

-498 SSETDAAH
+498 SSEADAAH

-542 STERNAAL
+542 SPERSAAL

-577 QRNGWGDF
+577 QRNGWDDF
-585 GPVPAAVQT
+585 GPVPAAVQA

-604 DGKQYQRDTQGQWRH
+604 DGKQYQLDTQGQWRH

-645 HAQALAQMP
+645 HAQAMAQTP
-654 ARQTPTPQQQDQ
+654 ARQTPTAQQQDQ

-676 GVAPNGQTADA
+676 GVAPNAQTAGA

-692 QRTREA
+692 QKTREA

-708 ALERDAT
+708 ALERDAS

-727 SRGADG
+727 SRDADG
-733 LVRVAATTS
+733 VVRVAATTS
-742 TADIH
+742 ADEIH
-747 QALGEVQ
+747 QALSEVQ

-767 DLRIDAQSPQ
+767 ELRIDAQSPQ

-804 FAATAVT
+804 FAATTVT
-811 APHVDET
+811 APRVDESQ
-818 RAPQAAIDA
+818 APQAAIDV

-832 VARAAEQ
+832 VARTPDAPAAAEM
-839 PAVAEAGTPAPVV
+839 ATPAPVG
-852 MPVPVNAPLP
+852 MPISVNAPLP

-876 EPVQQRKPQETQ
+876 EPVPQREPQESRT
-888 APEVASPPTAGAV
+888 PEVAAPSAASAV
-901 QPKAEAS
+901 QQKAEA
-908 VPTAA
+908 VDPPTA

-918 SAGPASS
+918 SAGLVSS
-925 VSTSPDQAPT
+925 ASTSPDQVPT
-935 QAAAPV
+935 QAAAAIP
-941 SPASHEV
+941 PASSEV
-948 EVLRLGDRGQEVEF
+948 EGLRLGDRGQEVEF

-975 NCQAVPQ
+975 NGQAVPQ

-1004 ATGVAGQDLDA
+1004 ATGIAGQDMDA
-1015 ALSQAQS
+1015 ALSQAQH
-1022 ARRDALKPTAPT
+1022 ARREALKPAEPAS
-1034 LANGPVEQGSE
+1034 ANGPVEQGSE
-1045 QQARVGTPQ
+1045 QQAQGVAPQ
-1054 NDAPSAVPLQAEQQE
+1054 NEAPSAVPLQATQPEVAQTTL
-1069 AMQASSPAIPT
+1069 PAAPT

-1093 QPAAY
+1093 TTSPY
-1098 ASSPGLGGTTARSNA
+1098 VSSPSGGRSDPGMN
-1113 HEHDED
+1113 DED
-1119 RVEQARPF
+1119 RVEQAKPS
-1127 QDAAQQAFPSDHR
+1127 QDVAQQGFPSDHR
-1140 DYALFSAIQAQLP
+1140 DHALFSAIQAQLP

-1175 AAELRK
+1175 ADELRK
-1181 VIIQDDV
+1181 VTIQDDV
-1188 AFVFGKTPGFHSETS
+1188 AFVFGKTPGFHSETA

-1211 NETLQKTEALD
+1211 NESLQKTEAMD

-1231 FQREREEIDKNPT
+1231 FQREREEIDRNPT

-1251 ARSQQQGMSDA
+1251 AHSQQQAMSGGD
-1262 SSGDGGGGGGN
+1262 GDGGG
-1273 G
+1273 

>member
-1 MARKVMSDY
+1 MK
-10 ALTHDEHGKI
+10 
-20 LNEKIFPRSGLLQKT
+20 
-35 SFDHPNAII
+35 
-44 LAGQPGAGK
+44 
-53 GGLAK
+53 
-58 VAQLELIGDVV
+58 
-69 KIDPDE
+69 
-75 LRDFHPQVRA
+75 
-85 IRNAHPYTW
+85 
-94 SGYTHPD
+94 
-101 ASQWADELLQATIE
+101 
-115 GRKNLIFDTTLSNGQ
+115 
-130 WSSELIKDLQSRGYH
+130 
-145 VEVRAMAAHKLESEH
+145 
-160 GVDARFAQQLDLE
+160 
-173 GHGRYVPEGA
+173 
-183 REAIYTK
+183 
-190 LPISLDTVH
+190 
-199 EQTSAPIRIFNRQG
+199 
-213 AEVYDSRTDAR
+213 
-224 PPGQVLEQARNAWF
+224 PP
-238 KDPVATQ
+238 T
-245 KLRESWQQQAD
+245 
-256 WHRDLPEHAQAIP
+256 EHAQAGQQ
-269 KSDPALR
+269 R
-276 AKLLAEHAELHVSD
+276 W
-290 GVNSRLE
+290 
-297 GIATIDELVRPGAPP
+297 DEWQGRNIQTT
-312 ARVPVPEPE
+312 PEPE

-371 FAARGTGGWA
+371 FAARGAGGWA

-394 AGPVALVVA
+394 TGPVALVVA

-409 AAADKAATLWDNR
+409 AAAEKAVTLWDNR

-451 DDGVDTP
+451 NGGADTP

-473 NYHASGEATEQALGK
+473 NYHASSEATEQALGK

-498 SSETDAAH
+498 SSDADAAH

-516 ASGQWSRMVAD
+516 ASGQWSRMIAD

-532 DRPIWTVDPA
+532 DRPVWTVDPA
-542 STERNAAL
+542 SPERSAAL
-550 DQQAAQV
+550 NQQAAQV
-557 VDANIAR
+557 IDANIAR

-577 QRNGWGDF
+577 QRNGWDDF
-585 GPVPAAVQT
+585 GPVPAAVQA

-645 HAQALAQMP
+645 HAQAMAQMP
-654 ARQTPTPQQQDQ
+654 ATQTLTLQQQDQ

-676 GVAPNGQTADA
+676 GVAPNAQTAGA

-692 QRTREA
+692 QKTREA

-727 SRGADG
+727 RRDADG
-733 LVRVAATTS
+733 AVRVAATTS

-767 DLRIDAQSPQ
+767 ELRIDAQSPQ

-785 LREANR
+785 LRETNR

-804 FAATAVT
+804 FAATTVT
-811 APHVDET
+811 AARVDET
-818 RAPQAAIDA
+818 QAPQAAIDV

-832 VARAAEQ
+832 VARTPDA
-839 PAVAEAGTPAPVV
+839 PAVAETATPTPVV
-852 MPVPVNAPLP
+852 MPTSTNAPSP

-876 EPVQQRKPQETQ
+876 EPVPQREPQETRTS
-888 APEVASPPTAGAV
+888 EVAAPSTAGAF
-901 QPKAEAS
+901 QPTAEA
-908 VPTAA
+908 VAPAFA

-918 SAGPASS
+918 SVGSPSS
-925 VSTSPDQAPT
+925 ALTFPSQATVPT
-935 QAAAPV
+935 PPSFQ
-941 SPASHEV
+941 EV
-948 EVLRLGDRGQEVEF
+948 EGLRLGDRGQEVEF

-975 NCQAVPQ
+975 NGQAVPQ

-1004 ATGVAGQDLDA
+1004 ATGIAGQDLDA
-1015 ALSQAQS
+1015 ALSQAQH
-1022 ARRDALKPTAPT
+1022 ARREALKPTAPA
-1034 LANGPVEQGSE
+1034 LANAAVEQGGE
-1045 QQARVGTPQ
+1045 QQAQGVAPQ
-1054 NDAPSAVPLQAEQQE
+1054 NEAPSAVPLQATQQE
-1069 AMQASSPAIPT
+1069 AVRAPSPAIPT
-1080 QSEVPAQIVLPER
+1080 QSEAPTQIVLPER
-1093 QPAAY
+1093 T
-1098 ASSPGLGGTTARSNA
+1098 SSSYTSLPGFGGAGGRSNPGMN
-1113 HEHDED
+1113 DED

-1127 QDAAQQAFPSDHR
+1127 QDVAQQAFPSNHR

-1175 AAELRK
+1175 ADELRK
-1181 VIIQDDV
+1181 VTIQDDV
-1188 AFVFGKTPGFHSETS
+1188 AFVFGKTPGFHSETA

-1211 NETLQKTEALD
+1211 KETLQKTEALD

-1251 ARSQQQGMSDA
+1251 AHSQQQMMSDT
-1262 SSGDGGGGGGN
+1262 SSGDGGGG
-1273 G
+1273 

>member
-1 MARKVMSDY
+1 MS
-10 ALTHDEHGKI
+10 
-20 LNEKIFPRSGLLQKT
+20 
-35 SFDHPNAII
+35 
-44 LAGQPGAGK
+44 
-53 GGLAK
+53 
-58 VAQLELIGDVV
+58 
-69 KIDPDE
+69 
-75 LRDFHPQVRA
+75 
-85 IRNAHPYTW
+85 
-94 SGYTHPD
+94 
-101 ASQWADELLQATIE
+101 
-115 GRKNLIFDTTLSNGQ
+115 
-130 WSSELIKDLQSRGYH
+130 
-145 VEVRAMAAHKLESEH
+145 
-160 GVDARFAQQLDLE
+160 
-173 GHGRYVPEGA
+173 
-183 REAIYTK
+183 
-190 LPISLDTVH
+190 
-199 EQTSAPIRIFNRQG
+199 
-213 AEVYDSRTDAR
+213 
-224 PPGQVLEQARNAWF
+224 PP
-238 KDPVATQ
+238 T
-245 KLRESWQQQAD
+245 
-256 WHRDLPEHAQAIP
+256 EHAQAGQQ
-269 KSDPALR
+269 R
-276 AKLLAEHAELHVSD
+276 W
-290 GVNSRLE
+290 
-297 GIATIDELVRPGAPP
+297 DEWQGRNIQTT
-312 ARVPVPEPE
+312 PEPE
-321 IPGLRRAGMTAGLAG
+321 LPGLRRAGMTAGLAG

-371 FAARGTGGWA
+371 FGARGVGGWA
-381 GGAAAAA
+381 GGAGAAA
-388 VVGTTG
+388 VFGTTG

-409 AAADKAATLWDNR
+409 AAADKAVTLWDNR

-430 QGVSWEFNGSQWLR
+430 EGVSWEFNGSQWLR

-451 DDGVDTP
+451 NDGADTP

-473 NYHASGEATEQALGK
+473 NYHASSEATEQALGK
-488 VQPSNPYVQP
+488 AQPSNPYVQP
-498 SSETDAAH
+498 SIDADAAH

-527 EVDRN
+527 QVDRN

-542 STERNAAL
+542 SPERGAAL

-577 QRNGWGDF
+577 QRNGWDDF
-585 GPVPAAVQT
+585 GPVPAAVQA

-604 DGKQYQRDTQGQWRH
+604 DGKQYQLDTQGQWRH

-645 HAQALAQMP
+645 HAQAMAQMP
-654 ARQTPTPQQQDQ
+654 ARQMPTAQQQDQ

-676 GVAPNGQTADA
+676 GVAPNAQTAGA

-692 QRTREA
+692 QKAREA

-727 SRGADG
+727 RRDADG
-733 LVRVAATTS
+733 VVRVAATTS
-742 TADIH
+742 TDEIH
-747 QALGEVQ
+747 QALGEMQ
-754 SLRQEQPPSAGAP
+754 SLRQEQPPSTGAP
-767 DLRIDAQSPQ
+767 ELRIDAQSPQ

-791 QGVSTQ
+791 QCVSTQ

-804 FAATAVT
+804 FAATTVT

-818 RAPQAAIDA
+818 QAPQAAIDV

-832 VARAAEQ
+832 VARTPDAPAAAAAEM
-839 PAVAEAGTPAPVV
+839 ATPAPVV
-852 MPVPVNAPLP
+852 MPASVNAPLP

-876 EPVQQRKPQETQ
+876 EPVPQREPQETQ
-888 APEVASPPTAGAV
+888 TPEVTAPPTASAV
-901 QPKAEAS
+901 QPKAEAVAPAS
-908 VPTAA
+908 A

-918 SAGPASS
+918 SVGLVSS
-925 VSTSPDQAPT
+925 ALTSREETPT
-935 QAAAPV
+935 QATVPTP
-941 SPASHEV
+941 SASGEV
-948 EVLRLGDRGQEVEF
+948 EGLRLGDRGQEVEF

-975 NCQAVPQ
+975 NGQAVPQ

-1004 ATGVAGQDLDA
+1004 ATGIAGQDLDA
-1015 ALSQAQS
+1015 ALSQAQH
-1022 ARRDALKPTAPT
+1022 ARRESLKPIEPT
-1034 LANGPVEQGSE
+1034 SANAAMEQGGE
-1045 QQARVGTPQ
+1045 QQAQGVAPQ
-1054 NDAPSAVPLQAEQQE
+1054 NDAPSAVPLQATQQE
-1069 AMQASSPAIPT
+1069 AVRAPSPAIPT
-1080 QSEVPAQIVLPER
+1080 QSEAPAQIVLPER
-1093 QPAAY
+1093 TLSSY
-1098 ASSPGLGGTTARSNA
+1098 TSSPIFGGAGGRSSAGMN
-1113 HEHDED
+1113 DED
-1119 RVEQARPF
+1119 RVEQARPS
-1127 QDAAQQAFPSDHR
+1127 QDVAQQAFPSDHR

-1175 AAELRK
+1175 ADELRK
-1181 VIIQDDV
+1181 VTIQDDV
-1188 AFVFGKTPGFHSETS
+1188 AFVFGKTPGFHSETA

-1231 FQREREEIDKNPT
+1231 FQREREEIDRNPT

-1251 ARSQQQGMSDA
+1251 AHSQQQAMSDA
-1262 SSGDGGGGGGN
+1262 SGGDGGGG
-1273 G
+1273 